1 MYRLPQRNDFTKTI
15 AMPTTNN
22 ESSKS
27 NNVLQKVG
35 LLLEKTKDA
44 LIADLQQEFIGVRT
58 AAQKFEQE
66 QSVANFVP
74 IIDAVFA
81 KVGYDIS
88 HYEELNEVRTVVEK
102 LLAVT
107 DKIADTVTDASE
119 INDDG
124 KIEADEI
131 AQLALDVMPLVQEVV
146 ELVKAVSDIEW
157 KAVAEDLSN
166 SGKKFGEKIINDIF
180 TKDFARK
187 VLDHILMTLLK
198 NAKVVFKDEIE
209 FAKFTIE
216 SGVNKL
222 ETDAADI
229 AEAIMGNLREVNSEI
244 QTSLEKVQHTMQET
258 LNDATALYAQM
269 QEQIKKQLGE
279 DIEDIS
285 ELANEYQ
292 ETYVKIAN
300 GLSIAYSILEFLG
313 IVEEKKI
320 TLKLPDVLREAV
332 GKIQKASNDVA
343 GKIGDAIDTVS
354 NLASDAI
361 STGTTEGKNALK
373 TVSNLA
379 SDAISTVVDT
389 MDDAMKTTR
398 DITGMGVAAAGK
410 IDLQLQSVE
419 RFMNATATDITK
431 DLTSVAKALDGF
443 IAKGS
448 DLKSGVDNVAG
459 KINGAQETALD
470 FRYPITINVISWEK
484 VENLFTNPIDH
495 FKALYPIDS
504 MADVESLM
512 TKIMDILHRINSDIP
527 DFSSLKKLL
536 EDLLRKL
543 QRMVMKKINEL
554 KAKLDLDGIAGD
566 VKKVIK
572 DTIDK
577 IWEWFQPVVTT
588 IRNVIRMLKELALQL
603 KDQMKDVI
611 EEVKDGAILIATDL
625 QNDFNSI
632 KGELESRVNEAVSTV
647 KNGVENVAADA
658 QDKIKQIS
666 DKASAFIKEIESA
679 TDEAVQKTVQDA
691 TNVANAIVN
700 GAENAVDAAVKDLD
714 AKANGLLKMWLK
726 IQKDMP
732 KMPKLNLPKVVR
744 TTLVEPMANCVKDT
758 LKESL
763 EIDLSSVIDF
773 SQQRKELVACVKAL
787 RNDYDRLKSYDLPKL
802 EIGLNEENFTAV
814 LNIDFEKNWST
825 AYQLPDIPKIVQEV
839 VVPDL
844 QVWAFGMVNSVQTL
858 VDPKAWMTRFET
870 LATQLKVEFQN
881 DLSNITGLI
890 SKEGAMRLL
899 DDASAVKKDLKDQ
912 LNITDY
918 INILETSVNDIVLPD
933 PEYYYSSFKQC
944 ILGIITKLTAR
955 IVEEVN
961 KIKEDVESMKNNLES
976 IPVLISEKVNSLL
989 SNLEKAKEGLV
1000 EKLGTSY
1007 DEVKADVLQL
1017 IEDVKATAKAIKN
1030 IAEKIPATI
1039 ANLIDYFKNK
1049 LSSTLGAL
1057 QTNIKNKA
1065 EEILKKIADTFVDKL
1080 EDLAA
1085 EMWNK
1090 LKNEYIIP
1098 MLKGIKRKII
1108 YFVKHVIREKVREL
1122 INAITDL
1129 SDDATSL
1136 DDNTFFYKLH
1146 VAQKK
1151 FADTL
1156 KPVIQK
1162 FVDSNS
1168 EIKQL
1173 LGGNATITNMN
1184 QLPAIIKAVEK
1195 SSKKDIQNVFNDHT
1209 LNIQFDEN
1217 GPDIDVPYDYVI
1229 WVQGTLSATAE
1240 FVQSD
1245 MGLKEII
1252 TLVQA
1257 LYKSVPEEIKQ
1268 QVADVLPSLPS
1279 LPDNGFTDL
1288 LNDVTCSY
1296 DLDNMMANVTL
1307 LDLKKKENKEEE
1319 GKVDSGK
1326 GKDNSADWDA
1336 SLKLQLFIMAGL
1348 YSKDGFV
1355 EKKAEDDNSKK
1366 DKEEDAKDQ
1375 EGSTDS
1381 DDETKEEEDNT
1392 VPAIFFTIMLQGK
1405 VMLSFKLGDKHYI
1418 ALNGTGTVGS
1428 QKLKKAESKENKE
1441 PEDISVGFCL
1451 SKKDSEKGVTSRLHA
1466 FGSTKSL
1473 AAMLSGVFS
1482 RNEDAGPANVIETKY
1497 LDVRVGNYPIGL
1509 YVLYNDAYPT
1519 FNFGGE
1525 DVDVAK
1531 FLGVDGDKNKED
1543 KDSEETKYIVDGFTA
1558 GAYAAVKDFEVVLKL
1573 RENDFFRSFLKD
1585 DISAKFDLAL
1595 AYDYIKGFKMDGGY
1609 TFHIDIDCNNKQI
1622 GPLTLSG
1629 LGIDLGSVK
1638 NEIGSL
1644 QLCVGSSFT
1653 ISLGDSVTMT
1663 FDNLGVG
1670 ASVNLFKKGDNGKLA
1685 LGDFDLDFKFKFPEG
1700 IGIAIDCEVV
1710 KGAALIGYD
1719 DEKKELFGAMELSVL
1734 EKFGVGA
1741 MLIMTFG
1748 DNFSMVAM
1756 LSVRFSP
1763 GIPLGMGFSLTA
1775 IGGMLGLNRMLD
1787 YDAIRESVRNGSL
1800 ASVFFVEDVM
1810 KHIGD
1815 MRKAAEKIFPTK
1827 RDQFFVGLLGQISYE
1842 PVVKCSFGL
1851 MFQAPDPLSIIIVG
1865 DLKVAIEGVDVI
1877 RINVAFSGEID
1888 FNKGLQFDAALYDS
1902 EIVGIR
1908 LEGDMAFRLF
1918 WGGPVKGFLMSVGG
1932 FHPAYKPEEAMHVS
1946 DMRRLAMKLDYDVL
1960 KVGLETYLA
1969 ITSNTFQIGAHLDI
1983 KVGWDKFGIIGY
1995 AGFDALFQFDP
2006 FMFMFDIE
2014 AGMAVM
2020 IGSCRILSVDL
2031 ALSLSGPRPW
2041 HAKGKAKFYI
2051 LLMPID
2057 IDFDITWGEKK
2068 QELPN
2073 KQIEVLPLLQ
2083 EQVENLS
2090 NWSVDEKS
2098 RRDYDVILIQAKA
2111 ETTIEDK
2118 DKKEKNLVLSPN
2130 GTVTFNQSAIPME
2143 MEMQLCN
2150 NAVPTDCNEFV
2161 LDKVILNG
2169 NEYEIINKTKLFDE
2183 TNDNEKLCR
2192 SVGETIQSDFAPAL
2206 YCQMDN
2212 DEKLRSASYVQYASG
2227 FTMSSGNHRTMR
2239 DASATTLGNTES
2251 FVKVGNECMS
2261 LADYLQKTKG
2271 KKPEEPN
2278 KEGQNVAY
2286 AVNSMVA
2293 FGRFV
2298 EVLDSI

>member
-1 MYRLPQRNDFTKTI
+1 MS
-15 AMPTTNN
+15 TTNN
-22 ESSKS
+22 ESGNS

-35 LLLEKTKDA
+35 LLLERTKDA

-58 AAQKFEQE
+58 AALKYEKE
-66 QSVANFVP
+66 SSVANFVP

-102 LLAVT
+102 LLVVT
-107 DKIADTVTDASE
+107 DKIADTVKDASK

-124 KIEADEI
+124 KIEADE
-131 AQLALDVMPLVQEVV
+131 LAKVASDVMPLVKEVV

-166 SGKKFGEKIINDIF
+166 SGKEMGEKIFNEIL

-198 NAKVVFKDEIE
+198 NAKVVFKDEID
-209 FAKFTIE
+209 FVKFTIE
-216 SGVNKL
+216 TGVDKL
-222 ETDAADI
+222 VTDAKEM
-229 AEAIMGNLREVNSEI
+229 AEAIKGSLIEVNSEI
-244 QTSLEKVQHTMQET
+244 QTSLELVQHTMQES
-258 LNDATALYAQM
+258 LNDATALYKQM
-269 QEQIKKQLGE
+269 ENKGLTDIKTLF
-279 DIEDIS
+279 
-285 ELANEYQ
+285 NEYQ
-292 ETYVKIAN
+292 ATYVKIAN

-320 TLKLPDVLREAV
+320 TLKLPDVLQEAV

-398 DITGMGVAAAGK
+398 DIIGMGVAAAGK
-410 IDLQLQSVE
+410 IDLQLQSVTE
-419 RFMNATATDITK
+419 FMNDATTDISTG
-431 DLTSVAKALDGF
+431 LTSVAEALDSF

-459 KINGAQETALD
+459 KINGALETALD

-484 VENLFTNPIDH
+484 VEDLFTNPIDH

-566 VKKVIK
+566 VKKEIK

-577 IWEWFQPVVTT
+577 IWKWFQPVVTT

-611 EEVKDGAILIATDL
+611 EKVKDGAILIATDL

-632 KGELESRVNEAVSTV
+632 KGELEESVNMAASSV
-647 KNGVENVAADA
+647 KENVGNFVSEA
-658 QDKIKQIS
+658 QKKINKIS
-666 DKASAFIKEIESA
+666 GEASTFIKEIESA

-714 AKANGLLKMWLK
+714 AAAQNKANGLLKMWLE

-802 EIGLNEENFTAV
+802 EIGLKEEDFTAV

-870 LATQLKVEFQN
+870 LATQLKAEFQN

-1007 DEVKADVLQL
+1007 DEIKADVLQL

-1065 EEILKKIADTFVDKL
+1065 EEILKKIVDTFVDKL

-1098 MLKGIKRKII
+1098 MLKAIKSKVI

-1129 SDDATSL
+1129 SDKATSPL
-1136 DDNTFFYKLH
+1136 SNNMFFQKLH
-1146 VAQKK
+1146 EAQKA

-1156 KPVIQK
+1156 KPVMQK
-1162 FVDSNS
+1162 LVDSNS

-1307 LDLKKKENKEEE
+1307 LDLKA
-1319 GKVDSGK
+1319 
-1326 GKDNSADWDA
+1326 KDGDDVAWDA

-1375 EGSTDS
+1375 EGSTDT

-1405 VMLSFKLGDKHYI
+1405 VMLTFKLGDKHYI
-1418 ALNGTGTVGS
+1418 TLNGTGTVGS
-1428 QKLKKAESKENKE
+1428 QELKKAESKENKE

-1473 AAMLSGVFS
+1473 AAMLSGEFS

-1509 YVLYNDAYPT
+1509 YVLYNDAYPS
-1519 FNFGGE
+1519 FNFGGG

-1531 FLGVDGDKNKED
+1531 FLGVNGDKKNEEDKNKED
-1543 KDSEETKYIVDGFTA
+1543 KESEETKYIVDGFTA

-1622 GPLTLSG
+1622 GPLTLSE

-1815 MRKAAEKIFPTK
+1815 MRKAAEKIFPAK

-1865 DLKVAIEGVDVI
+1865 DLKVAIEGADVI

-2098 RRDYDVILIQAKA
+2098 CRDYDVILIQAKT

>member
-1 MYRLPQRNDFTKTI
+1 MS
-15 AMPTTNN
+15 TTNN

-35 LLLEKTKDA
+35 LLLEKTRDA

-107 DKIADTVTDASE
+107 DKIADTVKDASK

-124 KIEADEI
+124 KIDADEI
-131 AQLALDVMPLVQEVV
+131 AKVASDVMPLVQEVV

-157 KAVAEDLSN
+157 KAVAEDLSK
-166 SGKKFGEKIINDIF
+166 SGKDMGEKIINDIF

-222 ETDAADI
+222 KTDAADI

-320 TLKLPDVLREAV
+320 TLQLPDGLKEAI

-343 GKIGDAIDTVS
+343 DKIGDAVDTVDTIV
-354 NLASDAI
+354 SDAI
-361 STGTTEGKNALK
+361 SPNA
-373 TVSNLA
+373 SNA
-379 SDAISTVVDT
+379 ISPIVSDAVSTVVDT
-389 MDDAMKTTR
+389 MDEALKTTR
-398 DITGMGVAAAGK
+398 DITGIGVAAAGK
-410 IDLQLQSVE
+410 IGLQLQSIE
-419 RFMNATATDITK
+419 TFMNGATADIESGLNTTVNDITSG
-431 DLTSVAKALDGF
+431 LTSVASALDEF
-443 IAKGS
+443 IGMGS
-448 DLKSGVDNVAG
+448 NLKAGANNVAE
-459 KINGAQETALD
+459 KINGALQTAVD
-470 FRYPITINVISWEK
+470 YRYPITINVISWEK
-484 VENLFTNPIDH
+484 VEDLFTNPIDH

-543 QRMVMKKINEL
+543 QKMVMKKINEL
-554 KAKLDLDGIAGD
+554 KAKLKEVADD
-566 VKKVIK
+566 VKSVIETAIK
-572 DTIDK
+572 N
-577 IWEWFQPVVTT
+577 IWDWFQPVVTT
-588 IRNVIRMLKELALQL
+588 IRNVIRMLKELALEL
-603 KDQMKDVI
+603 KGQMKNI
-611 EEVKDGAILIATDL
+611 LEEVKDGAVLIATDL
-625 QNDFNSI
+625 QNDFNRV
-632 KGELESRVNEAVSTV
+632 KNELEVGVNEAVSTV
-647 KNGVENVAADA
+647 KKEVDDVAAKVADA
-658 QDKIKQIS
+658 ARKKIDAIS
-666 DKASAFIKEIESA
+666 TEAGKFINGIENA
-679 TDEAVQKTVQDA
+679 ADDAVQEA
-691 TNVANAIVN
+691 TKVAEAIVN
-700 GAENAVDAAVKDLD
+700 GAENAVNAAVKDLD
-714 AKANGLLKMWLK
+714 ETAQKKAKDLQAVWLE
-726 IQKDMP
+726 IQEYMP

-763 EIDLSSVIDF
+763 NMDLSSVIDF
-773 SQQRKELVACVKAL
+773 SQQRNELVACVEAL
-787 RNDYDRLKSYDLPKL
+787 RNDYKKFEKINIPSNILKKED
-802 EIGLNEENFTAV
+802 FTAV
-814 LNIDFEKNWST
+814 LNINLNNWKND
-825 AYQLPDIPKIVQEV
+825 YELPDIPQIVKEI

-844 QVWAFGMVNSVQTL
+844 QAWAYGMVNSVQAL
-858 VDPKAWMTRFET
+858 VDPKAWMTRFDT
-870 LATQLKVEFQN
+870 LVTQLRAEFQN
-881 DLSNITGLI
+881 DLSNVTGLI

-899 DDASAVKKDLKDQ
+899 DDASAVKKDLQDQ

-918 INILETSVNDIVLPD
+918 INILETSVNDVVLPD

-955 IVEEVN
+955 IIEETN
-961 KIKEDVESMKNNLES
+961 KIKENVSQIENNLKSIPGQIKNNVDNLLRRLEEAKKT
-976 IPVLISEKVNSLL
+976 LAGELGKSLG
-989 SNLEKAKEGLV
+989 EAKEV
-1000 EKLGTSY
+1000 
-1007 DEVKADVLQL
+1007 VLQFV
-1017 IEDVKATAKAIKN
+1017 EDVKATAKAIKN
-1030 IAEKIPATI
+1030 IVEKIPETI
-1039 ANLIDYFKNK
+1039 DNLVVFIKEKLKDVLVNIQKNAK
-1049 LSSTLGAL
+1049 D
-1057 QTNIKNKA
+1057 
-1065 EEILKKIADTFVDKL
+1065 ILKNIADTFVDKL

-1098 MLKGIKRKII
+1098 MLKAIKRKVI
-1108 YFVKHVIREKVREL
+1108 YFVKHVIREKVSKL

-1129 SDDATSL
+1129 SGEANSL
-1136 DDNTFFYKLH
+1136 LKNNSFFQKLRA
-1146 VAQKK
+1146 AQKS
-1151 FADTL
+1151 
-1156 KPVIQK
+1156 
-1162 FVDSNS
+1162 FVDILNPEIEQLVKSNS

-1173 LGGNATITNMN
+1173 LGDEGVITNMN
-1184 QLPAIIKAVEK
+1184 QLPVIIKAVEK
-1195 SSKKDIQNVFNDHT
+1195 LSLPDLKKIFNEQT
-1209 LNIQFDEN
+1209 INIQFDEN
-1217 GPDIDVPYDYVI
+1217 KPGVKVPDIIVPYYYI
-1229 WVQGTLSATAE
+1229 TWVQGTLSATVE

-1279 LPDNGFTDL
+1279 LPSNGFTDL

-1307 LDLKKKENKEEE
+1307 LDLKA
-1319 GKVDSGK
+1319 
-1326 GKDNSADWDA
+1326 KDDNGGSVAWDT

-1355 EKKAEDDNSKK
+1355 EKKNEDDSEEK
-1366 DKEEDAKDQ
+1366 DKEEGAKDQ
-1375 EGSTDS
+1375 DGSTATDN
-1381 DDETKEEEDNT
+1381 DEAKEEEDNT

-1405 VMLSFKLGDKHYI
+1405 VLLTFKLGDKHYI
-1418 ALNGTGTVGS
+1418 TLNGTGSVGAE
-1428 QKLKKAESKENKE
+1428 KLSNETK
-1441 PEDISVGFCL
+1441 DVSVGFCI
-1451 SKKDSEKGVTSRLHA
+1451 SKKDSEKGITSRFHA

-1473 AAMLSGVFS
+1473 GAMLSGEFS
-1482 RNEDAGPANVIETKY
+1482 RNKEVGPANVIETKY
-1497 LDVRVGNYPIGL
+1497 LDVRIGNYPIGL
-1509 YVLYNDAYPT
+1509 YVLYNEAYPK
-1519 FNFGGE
+1519 FNFGGGE
-1525 DVDVAK
+1525 VNVAK
-1531 FLGVDGDKNKED
+1531 FLGAP
-1543 KDSEETKYIVDGFTA
+1543 ETGRVDGFTA
-1558 GAYAAVKDFEVVLKL
+1558 GAYGAVKDFEVVLKL

-1609 TFHIDIDCNNKQI
+1609 TFHIDIDCNNKKI
-1622 GPLTLSG
+1622 GPMDLSN
-1629 LGIDLGSVK
+1629 ISVDLGCVKGDLGTLQFSVAPTFDIK
-1638 NEIGSL
+1638 
-1644 QLCVGSSFT
+1644 F
-1653 ISLGDSVTMT
+1653 GDCVTMS
-1663 FDNLGVG
+1663 FEKLGLG
-1670 ASVNLFKKGDNGKLA
+1670 ASVNIVKKDDKGKLG
-1685 LGDFDLDFKFKFPEG
+1685 LGDFDFDFKFKFPEG
-1700 IGIAIDCEVV
+1700 IGIAINCDVV
-1710 KGAALIGYD
+1710 NGAALIGYD
-1719 DEKKELFGAMELSVL
+1719 EEKKELFGAMELNVL
-1734 EKFGVGA
+1734 EKFGVSA
-1741 MLIMTFG
+1741 MLMMTFG

-1815 MRKAAEKIFPTK
+1815 MRKAAEKIFPAK

-1865 DLKVAIEGVDVI
+1865 DLKVAIEGADVI

-1908 LEGDMAFRLF
+1908 LEGDMSFRLF
-1918 WGGPVKGFLMSVGG
+1918 WGGPAKGFLMSVGG

-2020 IGSCRILSVDL
+2020 IGSSRLMSIDL
-2031 ALSLSGPRPW
+2031 ALALSGPRPW
-2041 HAKGKAKFYI
+2041 HAKGKAKFYFLFI
-2051 LLMPID
+2051 PINVG
-2057 IDFDITWGEKK
+2057 FDVTWGNK
-2068 QELPN
+2068 QQSLPN
-2073 KQIEVLPLLQ
+2073 KQIEVLKLLE
-2083 EQVENLS
+2083 EQINNLS
-2090 NWSVDEKS
+2090 NWTVDESS
-2098 RRDYDVILIQAKA
+2098 RGDSDVILLN
-2111 ETTIEDK
+2111 
-2118 DKKEKNLVLSPN
+2118 EKTESENKTLVLSPN
-2130 GTVTFNQSAIPME
+2130 GILSFNQSAIPME
-2143 MEMQLCN
+2143 MEMELCD
-2150 NAVPTDCNEFV
+2150 NAVPTDCNQV
-2161 LDKVILNG
+2161 MIDQVIING
-2169 NEYEIINKTKLFDE
+2169 NTYQIINESTGEDKDDTLK
-2183 TNDNEKLCR
+2183 K
-2192 SVGETIQSDFAPAL
+2192 SAIGETIKADFAPAL
-2206 YCQMDN
+2206 YLQMDN
-2212 DEKLRSASYVQYASG
+2212 DKKLESPSYVQYVSG
-2227 FTMSSGNHRTMR
+2227 FTMKNGNDRKIGNPE
-2239 DASATTLGNTES
+2239 SANLGDIEEWIR
-2251 FVKVGNECMS
+2251 GNDKPEWKNDFTS
-2261 LADYLQKTKG
+2261 IGNRVTYQKTDKVSV
-2271 KKPEEPN
+2271 ER
-2278 KEGQNVAY
+2278 Y
-2286 AVNSMVA
+2286 VNI
-2293 FGRFV
+2293 
-2298 EVLDSI
+2298 LDTIQSEI

>member
-1 MYRLPQRNDFTKTI
+1 MWQYRLPQRNDFTKTI

-22 ESSKS
+22 ESSNS
-27 NNVLQKVG
+27 SNVLQKVG
-35 LLLEKTKDA
+35 LLLERTKDA
-44 LIADLQQEFIGVRT
+44 LIADLQQEFIGVRN
-58 AAQKFEQE
+58 AALKYEKE

-107 DKIADTVTDASE
+107 DKIADTVKDASK

-131 AQLALDVMPLVQEVV
+131 AKVASDVMPLVQEVV

-157 KAVAEDLSN
+157 KAVAEDLSK
-166 SGKKFGEKIINDIF
+166 SGKDMGEKIMNDIF

-216 SGVNKL
+216 SGVNLLVKDAEEMAKVIKGSL
-222 ETDAADI
+222 E
-229 AEAIMGNLREVNSEI
+229 EVNDSIKNAGRKAEDEI
-244 QTSLEKVQHTMQET
+244 KTSLELVQHTMQET
-258 LNDATALYAQM
+258 LKDATDLYSQM
-269 QEQIKKQLGE
+269 ENQVKGDIKTIAK
-279 DIEDIS
+279 
-285 ELANEYQ
+285 EYQ
-292 ETYVKIAN
+292 ATYVKIAN

-320 TLKLPDVLREAV
+320 TLQLPDGLKEAI

-343 GKIGDAIDTVS
+343 DKIGDAVDTVDTIV
-354 NLASDAI
+354 SDAI
-361 STGTTEGKNALK
+361 SPNA
-373 TVSNLA
+373 SNA
-379 SDAISTVVDT
+379 ISPIVSDAVSTVVDT

-398 DITGMGVAAAGK
+398 DITGIGVAAAGK
-410 IDLQLQSVE
+410 IGLQLQSIE
-419 RFMNATATDITK
+419 TFMNGATAEIESGLNATANDITSG
-431 DLTSVAKALDGF
+431 LTSVASALDEF
-443 IAKGS
+443 IGMGS
-448 DLKSGVDNVAG
+448 NLKAGANNVAE
-459 KINGAQETALD
+459 KINGALQTAID
-470 FRYPITINVISWEK
+470 YRYPITINVISWEK
-484 VENLFTNPIDH
+484 VEDLFTNPIDH

-554 KAKLDLDGIAGD
+554 KAKINEVGEE
-566 VKKVIK
+566 VKGKIK
-572 DTIDK
+572 ETIQK
-577 IWEWFQPVVTT
+577 IWDWFQPVVTT
-588 IRNVIRMLKELALQL
+588 IRNVIRMLKELALEL
-603 KDQMKDVI
+603 KGQMKNI
-611 EEVKDGAILIATDL
+611 LEEVKDGAVLIATDL
-625 QNDFNSI
+625 QNDFNRV
-632 KGELESRVNEAVSTV
+632 KKELEAGVNEAVSTV
-647 KNGVENVAADA
+647 REGVDDVAAKVA
-658 QDKIKQIS
+658 EAARKKINAIS
-666 DKASAFIKEIESA
+666 TEAGKFINGIENA
-679 TDEAVQKTVQDA
+679 ADDAVQEA
-691 TNVANAIVN
+691 TKVAEAIVN
-700 GAENAVDAAVKDLD
+700 GAENAVNAAVKDLD
-714 AKANGLLKMWLK
+714 ETAQKKAKGLQAVWLE
-726 IQKDMP
+726 IQEDMP

-773 SQQRKELVACVKAL
+773 SQQRNELVACVEAL
-787 RNDYDRLKSYDLPKL
+787 RNDYKKFEKINIPSNILKKED
-802 EIGLNEENFTAV
+802 FTAV
-814 LNIDFEKNWST
+814 LNIKLNDWKND
-825 AYQLPDIPKIVQEV
+825 YELPDIPQIVKEI

-844 QVWAFGMVNSVQTL
+844 QAWAYGMVNSVQAL
-858 VDPKAWMTRFET
+858 VDPKAWMKRFDT
-870 LATQLKVEFQN
+870 LVTQLRAEFQN
-881 DLSNITGLI
+881 DLSNVTGLI

-899 DDASAVKKDLKDQ
+899 DDASAVKKDLQDQ

-918 INILETSVNDIVLPD
+918 INILETSVNDVVLPD

-955 IVEEVN
+955 IIEETN
-961 KIKEDVESMKNNLES
+961 KIKKNVAQIKNNLKS
-976 IPVLISEKVNSLL
+976 IPDQIKNNVDNLLRRLEEAKKTLAGELGKSLG
-989 SNLEKAKEGLV
+989 EAKEV
-1000 EKLGTSY
+1000 
-1007 DEVKADVLQL
+1007 VLQF

-1030 IAEKIPATI
+1030 IVEKIPETI
-1039 ANLIDYFKNK
+1039 DNLVVFIKEKLKDVLVNIQKNAK
-1049 LSSTLGAL
+1049 D
-1057 QTNIKNKA
+1057 
-1065 EEILKKIADTFVDKL
+1065 ILKNIADTFVDKL

-1098 MLKGIKRKII
+1098 MLKAIKRKVI
-1108 YFVKHVIREKVREL
+1108 YFVKHVIREKISKF

-1129 SDDATSL
+1129 SVEENSL
-1136 DDNTFFYKLH
+1136 LDNSIFFQKLH
-1146 VAQKK
+1146 TAQVKLAK
-1151 FADTL
+1151 SL
-1156 KPVIQK
+1156 NPVIEQLVK
-1162 FVDSNS
+1162 SNS

-1173 LGGNATITNMN
+1173 LGDKKAITNIN

-1195 SSKKDIQNVFNDHT
+1195 SSKTDLQDIFKT
-1209 LNIQFDEN
+1209 LTINIQFDEN
-1217 GPDIDVPYDYVI
+1217 KPDIKEPDIIVPYYYI
-1229 WVQGTLSATAE
+1229 TWVQGTLSATVE

-1279 LPDNGFTDL
+1279 LPSNGFTDL

-1307 LDLKKKENKEEE
+1307 LDLKVADNNDE
-1319 GKVDSGK
+1319 GSV
-1326 GKDNSADWDA
+1326 AWDT

-1355 EKKAEDDNSKK
+1355 EKKDEDDNSKK
-1366 DKEEDAKDQ
+1366 DKEEGAKDQ
-1375 EGSTDS
+1375 DGSTDT

-1392 VPAIFFTIMLQGK
+1392 VPAIFFTIMLQGE

-1418 ALNGTGTVGS
+1418 EFNGTGCVGS
-1428 QKLKKAESKENKE
+1428 QTLEKTKGKEGEDPK
-1441 PEDISVGFCL
+1441 DISVGFCL
-1451 SKKDSEKGVTSRLHA
+1451 SKKDTEKGVTSRLHA

-1473 AAMLSGVFS
+1473 AAMLSGEFS
-1482 RNEDAGPANVIETKY
+1482 RNKEVGPANVIETKY
-1497 LDVRVGNYPIGL
+1497 LDVRIGNYPIGL
-1509 YVLYNDAYPT
+1509 YVLYNEQYPS

-1525 DVDVAK
+1525 TVEVAT
-1531 FLGVDGDKNKED
+1531 FLGADKK
-1543 KDSEETKYIVDGFTA
+1543 VDGFTA
-1558 GAYAAVKDFEVVLKL
+1558 GAYGAVKDFEVVLKL

-1609 TFHIDIDCNNKQI
+1609 TFHIDIDCNNKEI

-1629 LGIDLGSVK
+1629 LGVDLGSVK

-1653 ISLGDSVTMT
+1653 VSLGDSVTMT

-1670 ASVNLFKKGDNGKLA
+1670 AFINIFKKDDNGKLA

-1710 KGAALIGYD
+1710 KGSALIGYD

-1815 MRKAAEKIFPTK
+1815 MRKAAEKIFPAK

-1865 DLKVAIEGVDVI
+1865 DLKVAIEGADVI

-1918 WGGPVKGFLMSVGG
+1918 CGGPVKGFLMSVGG

-2020 IGSCRILSVDL
+2020 IGSSRLMSIDL
-2031 ALSLSGPRPW
+2031 ALALSGPRPW
-2041 HAKGKAKFYI
+2041 HAKGKAKFYFLFI
-2051 LLMPID
+2051 PINVG
-2057 IDFDITWGEKK
+2057 FDVTWGNK
-2068 QELPN
+2068 QQSLPN
-2073 KQIEVLPLLQ
+2073 KQIEVLKLLE
-2083 EQVENLS
+2083 EQINNLS
-2090 NWSVDEKS
+2090 NWSVDENS
-2098 RRDYDVILIQAKA
+2098 RRDSDVILLN
-2111 ETTIEDK
+2111 EEK
-2118 DKKEKNLVLSPN
+2118 DGKEKKLVLSPN
-2130 GTVTFNQSAIPME
+2130 GVLTFSQSAIPLE
-2143 MEMQLCN
+2143 MKMQLCD
-2150 NAVPTDCNEFV
+2150 NAVPTDCNEV
-2161 LDKVILNG
+2161 MIDKVVING
-2169 NEYEIINKTKLFDE
+2169 NTYEIINKSTDE
-2183 TNDNEKLCR
+2183 AKDTTLTQCAI
-2192 SVGETIQSDFAPAL
+2192 GETINADFAPAL
-2206 YCQMDN
+2206 YLQMDN
-2212 DEKLRSASYVQYASG
+2212 DEKLNSPSYVQYASG
-2227 FTMSSGNHRTMR
+2227 FTMKNGNDRMVGGSKTHDLGKIEQFIRGVEKSDRTFAGTSTGGR
-2239 DASATTLGNTES
+2239 
-2251 FVKVGNECMS
+2251 
-2261 LADYLQKTKG
+2261 
-2271 KKPEEPN
+2271 
-2278 KEGQNVAY
+2278 VAY
-2286 AVNSMVA
+2286 PKTDMVSVERYVNI
-2293 FGRFV
+2293 
-2298 EVLDSI
+2298 LDTIQSEK

>member
-1 MYRLPQRNDFTKTI
+1 MWQYRLPQRNDFTKTI

-22 ESSKS
+22 ESSNS
-27 NNVLQKVG
+27 SNVLQKVG
-35 LLLEKTKDA
+35 LLLERTKDA
-44 LIADLQQEFIGVRT
+44 LIADLQQEFIGVRN
-58 AAQKFEQE
+58 AALKYEKE

-107 DKIADTVTDASE
+107 DKIADTVKDASK

-131 AQLALDVMPLVQEVV
+131 AKVASDVMPLVQEVV

-157 KAVAEDLSN
+157 KAVAEDLSK
-166 SGKKFGEKIINDIF
+166 SGKDMGEKIMNDIF

-320 TLKLPDVLREAV
+320 TLQLPDGLKEAI

-343 GKIGDAIDTVS
+343 DKIGDAVDTVDTIV
-354 NLASDAI
+354 SDAI
-361 STGTTEGKNALK
+361 SPNA
-373 TVSNLA
+373 SNA
-379 SDAISTVVDT
+379 ISPIVSDAVSTVVDT
-389 MDDAMKTTR
+389 MDDALKTTR
-398 DITGMGVAAAGK
+398 DITGIGVAAAGK
-410 IDLQLQSVE
+410 IGLQLQSIE
-419 RFMNATATDITK
+419 TFMNGATAEIESGLNATANDITSG
-431 DLTSVAKALDGF
+431 LTSVASALDEF
-443 IAKGS
+443 IGMGS
-448 DLKSGVDNVAG
+448 NLKAGANNVAE
-459 KINGAQETALD
+459 KINGALQTAID
-470 FRYPITINVISWEK
+470 YRYPITINVISWEK
-484 VENLFTNPIDH
+484 VEDLFTNPIDH

-554 KAKLDLDGIAGD
+554 KAKLKEAAND
-566 VKKVIK
+566 VKSAIETAIK
-572 DTIDK
+572 N
-577 IWEWFQPVVTT
+577 IWDWFQPVVTT
-588 IRNVIRMLKELALQL
+588 IRNVIRMLKELAHEL
-603 KDQMKDVI
+603 KGQMKNI
-611 EEVKDGAILIATDL
+611 LEEVKDGAVLIATDL
-625 QNDFNSI
+625 QNDFNRV
-632 KGELESRVNEAVSTV
+632 KNELESGVEDAVSTV
-647 KNGVENVAADA
+647 KKGVDDVAAEVA
-658 QDKIKQIS
+658 EAARKKINAIS
-666 DKASAFIKEIESA
+666 TEAGKFINGIENA
-679 TDEAVQKTVQDA
+679 ADDAVQEA
-691 TNVANAIVN
+691 TKVAEAIVN
-700 GAENAVDAAVKDLD
+700 GAENAVNAAVKDLD
-714 AKANGLLKMWLK
+714 ETAQKKAKGLQAVWLE
-726 IQKDMP
+726 IQEDMP

-763 EIDLSSVIDF
+763 NMDLSSVIDF
-773 SQQRKELVACVKAL
+773 SQQRNELVACVEAL
-787 RNDYDRLKSYDLPKL
+787 RNDYKKFEKINIPSNILKKED
-802 EIGLNEENFTAV
+802 FTAV
-814 LNIDFEKNWST
+814 LNINLNNWKND
-825 AYQLPDIPKIVQEV
+825 YELPDIPQIVKEI

-844 QVWAFGMVNSVQTL
+844 QAWAYGMVNSVQAL
-858 VDPKAWMTRFET
+858 VDPKAWMKRFDT
-870 LATQLKVEFQN
+870 LVTQLRAEFQN
-881 DLSNITGLI
+881 DLSNVTGLI

-899 DDASAVKKDLKDQ
+899 DDASAVKKDLQDQ

-918 INILETSVNDIVLPD
+918 INILETSVNDVVLPD

-955 IVEEVN
+955 IIEETN
-961 KIKEDVESMKNNLES
+961 KIKENVSQIENNLKSIPGQIKNNVDNLLRRLEEAKKT
-976 IPVLISEKVNSLL
+976 LAGELGKSLG
-989 SNLEKAKEGLV
+989 EAKEV
-1000 EKLGTSY
+1000 
-1007 DEVKADVLQL
+1007 VLQFV
-1017 IEDVKATAKAIKN
+1017 EDVKATAKAIKN
-1030 IAEKIPATI
+1030 IVEKIPETI
-1039 ANLIDYFKNK
+1039 DNLVVFIKEKLKDVLVNIQKNAK
-1049 LSSTLGAL
+1049 D
-1057 QTNIKNKA
+1057 
-1065 EEILKKIADTFVDKL
+1065 ILKNIADTFVDKL

-1098 MLKGIKRKII
+1098 MLKAVKRKII

-1129 SDDATSL
+1129 SDKATSPL
-1136 DDNTFFYKLH
+1136 SNNMFFQKLH
-1146 VAQKK
+1146 EAQKA

-1156 KPVIQK
+1156 KPVMQK
-1162 FVDSNS
+1162 LVDSNS

-1195 SSKKDIQNVFNDHT
+1195 SSKKDIHNVFNDHT

-1326 GKDNSADWDA
+1326 GNDNSADWDA

-1375 EGSTDS
+1375 EGSTDT

-1405 VMLSFKLGDKHYI
+1405 VMLTFKLGDKHYI
-1418 ALNGTGTVGS
+1418 TLNGTGTVGS
-1428 QKLKKAESKENKE
+1428 QELKKAESKENKE

-1473 AAMLSGVFS
+1473 AAMLSVEFS

-1509 YVLYNDAYPT
+1509 YVLYNDAYPS
-1519 FNFGGE
+1519 FNFGGG

-1531 FLGVDGDKNKED
+1531 FLGVNGDKKNEEDKNKED
-1543 KDSEETKYIVDGFTA
+1543 KNKEDKESEETKYIVDGFTA

-1609 TFHIDIDCNNKQI
+1609 TFHIDIDCNNKKI
-1622 GPLTLSG
+1622 GP
-1629 LGIDLGSVK
+1629 IDLSNISVDLGCVK
-1638 NEIGSL
+1638 GDLGTL
-1644 QLCVGSSFT
+1644 QFSVAPTFD
-1653 ISLGDSVTMT
+1653 IKFGDCVTMS
-1663 FDNLGVG
+1663 FEKLGLG
-1670 ASVNLFKKGDNGKLA
+1670 ASVNIAKKDDKGKLG
-1685 LGDFDLDFKFKFPEG
+1685 LGDFDFDFKFKFPEG
-1700 IGIAIDCEVV
+1700 IGIAINCDVV
-1710 KGAALIGYD
+1710 NGAALIGYD
-1719 DEKKELFGAMELSVL
+1719 EEKKELFGAMELNVL
-1734 EKFGVGA
+1734 EKFGVSA
-1741 MLIMTFG
+1741 MLMMTFG

-1815 MRKAAEKIFPTK
+1815 MRKAAEKIFPAK

-1865 DLKVAIEGVDVI
+1865 DLKVAIEGADVI

-1918 WGGPVKGFLMSVGG
+1918 WGGSAKGFLMSVGG

-2020 IGSCRILSVDL
+2020 IGSSRLMSIDL
-2031 ALSLSGPRPW
+2031 ALALSGPRPW
-2041 HAKGKAKFYI
+2041 HAKGKAKFYFLFI
-2051 LLMPID
+2051 PINVG
-2057 IDFDITWGEKK
+2057 FDVTWGNK
-2068 QELPN
+2068 QQSLPN
-2073 KQIEVLPLLQ
+2073 KQIEVLKLLE
-2083 EQVENLS
+2083 EQINNLS
-2090 NWSVDEKS
+2090 NWTVDESS
-2098 RRDYDVILIQAKA
+2098 RGDSDVILLN
-2111 ETTIEDK
+2111 
-2118 DKKEKNLVLSPN
+2118 EKTESENKTLVLSPN
-2130 GTVTFNQSAIPME
+2130 GILSFNQSAIPME
-2143 MEMQLCN
+2143 MEMELCD
-2150 NAVPTDCNEFV
+2150 NAVPTDCNQV
-2161 LDKVILNG
+2161 MIDQVIING
-2169 NEYEIINKTKLFDE
+2169 NTYQIINESTGEDKDDTLK
-2183 TNDNEKLCR
+2183 K
-2192 SVGETIQSDFAPAL
+2192 SAIGETIKDDFAPAL
-2206 YCQMDN
+2206 YLQMDN
-2212 DEKLRSASYVQYASG
+2212 DKKLESPSYVQYVSG
-2227 FTMSSGNHRTMR
+2227 FTMKNGNDRKIGNPE
-2239 DASATTLGNTES
+2239 SANLGDIEEWIR
-2251 FVKVGNECMS
+2251 GNDKPEWKNDFTS
-2261 LADYLQKTKG
+2261 IGNRVTYQKTDKVSV
-2271 KKPEEPN
+2271 ER
-2278 KEGQNVAY
+2278 Y
-2286 AVNSMVA
+2286 VNI
-2293 FGRFV
+2293 
-2298 EVLDSI
+2298 LDTIQSEI

>member
-1 MYRLPQRNDFTKTI
+1 MWQYRLPQRNDFTKTI

-22 ESSKS
+22 ESSNS
-27 NNVLQKVG
+27 SNVLQKVG
-35 LLLEKTKDA
+35 LLLERTKDA
-44 LIADLQQEFIGVRT
+44 LIADLQQEFIGVRN
-58 AAQKFEQE
+58 AALKYEKE

-88 HYEELNEVRTVVEK
+88 HYEELNEVRTVVER
-102 LLAVT
+102 LLTVT
-107 DKIADTVTDASE
+107 DKIADTVKDASK

-131 AQLALDVMPLVQEVV
+131 AKVASDVMPLVQEVV

-157 KAVAEDLSN
+157 KAVAEDLSK
-166 SGKKFGEKIINDIF
+166 SGKDMGEKIMNDIF

-216 SGVNKL
+216 SGINQLV
-222 ETDAADI
+222 TDADKM
-229 AEAIMGNLREVNSEI
+229 AEAIKRGVLNEVTEDVNI
-244 QTSLEKVQHTMQET
+244 IKHTMQET
-258 LNDATALYAQM
+258 LADATSLY
-269 QEQIKKQLGE
+269 EQIRQQVGE
-279 DIEDIS
+279 DIKDWQA
-285 ELANEYQ
+285 LANEYQ
-292 ETYVKIAN
+292 ATYVKIAN

-343 GKIGDAIDTVS
+343 SKIGDAIDTVS

-459 KINGAQETALD
+459 KINGALETAID
-470 FRYPITINVISWEK
+470 YRYPITINVISWEK
-484 VENLFTNPIDH
+484 VEDLFTNPIDH

-554 KAKLDLDGIAGD
+554 KAKLDLDGIARD

-714 AKANGLLKMWLK
+714 AKANGLLKMWLE

-870 LATQLKVEFQN
+870 LATQLKAEFQN

-955 IVEEVN
+955 IVDKVN
-961 KIKEDVESMKNNLES
+961 EIKTSVANMKNNLES
-976 IPVLISEKVNSLL
+976 IPGQIITNVNSLL
-989 SNLEKAKEGLV
+989 SNLEEAKKGLV
-1000 EKLGTSY
+1000 KELSINY
-1007 DEVKADVLQL
+1007 DEVKAYVLQL

-1146 VAQKK
+1146 EAQKA

-1156 KPVIQK
+1156 KPVMQK
-1162 FVDSNS
+1162 LVDSNS

-1184 QLPAIIKAVEK
+1184 QLPAIINAVEK
-1195 SSKKDIQNVFNDHT
+1195 SSKKDIQNVFKNLT

-1217 GPDIDVPYDYVI
+1217 GSDIDVPYYYVT

-1366 DKEEDAKDQ
+1366 DKEEDAKNQ
-1375 EGSTDS
+1375 EGSTDT

-1418 ALNGTGTVGS
+1418 TLNGTGTVGS
-1428 QKLKKAESKENKE
+1428 QTLKKAESKENKE

-1482 RNEDAGPANVIETKY
+1482 RNENTGPANIIETKY

-1509 YVLYNDAYPT
+1509 YVLYNDAYPK
-1519 FNFGGE
+1519 FKFGGE

-1531 FLGVDGDKNKED
+1531 FLGVDGDKKNEEDKNKEDKNKED
-1543 KDSEETKYIVDGFTA
+1543 KDSEENKYIVDGFTA

-1670 ASVNLFKKGDNGKLA
+1670 AFINLFKKDDNGKLA

-1710 KGAALIGYD
+1710 KGSALIGYD

-1815 MRKAAEKIFPTK
+1815 MRKAAEKIFPAK

-1851 MFQAPDPLSIIIVG
+1851 MFQAPAPLSIIIVG
-1865 DLKVAIEGVDVI
+1865 DLKVAIEGADVI

-2020 IGSCRILSVDL
+2020 IGSSRLMSIDL
-2031 ALSLSGPRPW
+2031 ALALSGPRPW
-2041 HAKGKAKFYI
+2041 HAKGKAKFYFLFI
-2051 LLMPID
+2051 PINVG
-2057 IDFDITWGEKK
+2057 FDVTWGNK
-2068 QELPN
+2068 QQSLPN
-2073 KQIEVLPLLQ
+2073 KQIEVLKLLE
-2083 EQVENLS
+2083 EQINNLS
-2090 NWSVDEKS
+2090 NWSVDENS
-2098 RRDYDVILIQAKA
+2098 RRDSDVILLN
-2111 ETTIEDK
+2111 EEK
-2118 DKKEKNLVLSPN
+2118 DGKEKKLVLSPN
-2130 GTVTFNQSAIPME
+2130 GVLTFSQSAIPLE
-2143 MEMQLCN
+2143 MKMQLCD
-2150 NAVPTDCNEFV
+2150 NAVPTDCNEV
-2161 LDKVILNG
+2161 MIDKVVING
-2169 NEYEIINKTKLFDE
+2169 NTYEIINKSTDE
-2183 TNDNEKLCR
+2183 AKDTTLTQCAI
-2192 SVGETIQSDFAPAL
+2192 GETINADFAPAL
-2206 YCQMDN
+2206 YLQMDN
-2212 DEKLRSASYVQYASG
+2212 DEKLKSPSYVQYASG
-2227 FTMSSGNHRTMR
+2227 FTMKNGNDRMVGGSKTHDLGKIEQFIRGVEKSDRTFAGTSTGGR
-2239 DASATTLGNTES
+2239 
-2251 FVKVGNECMS
+2251 
-2261 LADYLQKTKG
+2261 
-2271 KKPEEPN
+2271 
-2278 KEGQNVAY
+2278 VAY
-2286 AVNSMVA
+2286 PKTDMVSVERYVNI
-2293 FGRFV
+2293 
-2298 EVLDSI
+2298 LDTIQSEK

>member
-22 ESSKS
+22 ESSNS
-27 NNVLQKVG
+27 SNVLQKVG
-35 LLLEKTKDA
+35 LLLERTKDA

-66 QSVANFVP
+66 QSAANFVP

-107 DKIADTVTDASE
+107 DKIADTVKDASK
-119 INDDG
+119 ISDDG

-131 AQLALDVMPLVQEVV
+131 AKVASDVMPLVQEVV

-157 KAVAEDLSN
+157 KAVAEDLSK
-166 SGKKFGEKIINDIF
+166 SGKDMGEKIMNDIF

-198 NAKVVFKDEIE
+198 NAKVVFKDEID
-209 FAKFTIE
+209 FVKFTIE
-216 SGVNKL
+216 TGVNQL
-222 ETDAADI
+222 LTDAKDM
-229 AEAIMGNLREVNSEI
+229 AEAIQKDVLNEVKTDISMI
-244 QTSLEKVQHTMQET
+244 QHTMQET
-258 LNDATALYAQM
+258 LYDATALYERMKSQVGDNV
-269 QEQIKKQLGE
+269 QKV
-279 DIEDIS
+279 
-285 ELANEYQ
+285 ANEYQ
-292 ETYVKIAN
+292 ATYVKIAN

-459 KINGAQETALD
+459 KINGALETALD

-484 VENLFTNPIDH
+484 VEDLFTNPIDH

-543 QRMVMKKINEL
+543 QRMVMKNINEL

-603 KDQMKDVI
+603 KDQMKNVI

-632 KGELESRVNEAVSTV
+632 KGELESRVNEDVSTV

-679 TDEAVQKTVQDA
+679 TDEAVQKTVQDV

-714 AKANGLLKMWLK
+714 AAAQNKANSLLKMWLE

-802 EIGLNEENFTAV
+802 EIGLKEEDFTAV

-870 LATQLKVEFQN
+870 LATQLKAEFQN

-955 IVEEVN
+955 IVEEVK

-1007 DEVKADVLQL
+1007 DEVKEAVLQL

-1065 EEILKKIADTFVDKL
+1065 EEILKKIVDTFVDKL

-1098 MLKGIKRKII
+1098 MLKAIKSKVI

-1129 SDDATSL
+1129 SDKATSPL
-1136 DDNTFFYKLH
+1136 SNNMFFQKLH
-1146 VAQKK
+1146 EAQKA

-1156 KPVIQK
+1156 KPVMQK
-1162 FVDSNS
+1162 LVDSNS

-1195 SSKKDIQNVFNDHT
+1195 SSKKDIQNVFKNLT

-1307 LDLKKKENKEEE
+1307 LDLKVADNNDE
-1319 GKVDSGK
+1319 GSV
-1326 GKDNSADWDA
+1326 AWDT

-1482 RNEDAGPANVIETKY
+1482 RNEDAGPVNVIETKY

-1509 YVLYNDAYPT
+1509 YVLYNDAYPS
-1519 FNFGGE
+1519 FNFGGG

-1531 FLGVDGDKNKED
+1531 FLGAP
-1543 KDSEETKYIVDGFTA
+1543 ETGRVDGFTA
-1558 GAYAAVKDFEVVLKL
+1558 GAYGAVKDFEVVLKL

-1609 TFHIDIDCNNKQI
+1609 TFHIDIDCNNKKI
-1622 GPLTLSG
+1622 GP
-1629 LGIDLGSVK
+1629 IDLSNISVDLGCVK
-1638 NEIGSL
+1638 GDLGTL
-1644 QLCVGSSFT
+1644 QFSVAPTFD
-1653 ISLGDSVTMT
+1653 IKFGDCVTMS
-1663 FDNLGVG
+1663 FEKLGLG
-1670 ASVNLFKKGDNGKLA
+1670 ASVNIVKKDDKGKLG
-1685 LGDFDLDFKFKFPEG
+1685 LGDFDFDFKFKFPEG
-1700 IGIAIDCEVV
+1700 IGIAINCDVV
-1710 KGAALIGYD
+1710 NGAALIGYD
-1719 DEKKELFGAMELSVL
+1719 EEKKELFGAMELNVL
-1734 EKFGVGA
+1734 EKFGVSA
-1741 MLIMTFG
+1741 MLMMTFG

-1815 MRKAAEKIFPTK
+1815 MRKAAEKIFPAK

-1865 DLKVAIEGVDVI
+1865 DLKVAIEGADVI

-1888 FNKGLQFDAALYDS
+1888 FKKGLQFDAALYDS

-1918 WGGPVKGFLMSVGG
+1918 WGGPAKGFLMSVGG

-2020 IGSCRILSVDL
+2020 IGSSRLMSIDL
-2031 ALSLSGPRPW
+2031 ALALSGPRPW
-2041 HAKGKAKFYI
+2041 HAKGKAKFYFLFI
-2051 LLMPID
+2051 PINVG
-2057 IDFDITWGEKK
+2057 FDVTWGNK
-2068 QELPN
+2068 QQSLPN
-2073 KQIEVLPLLQ
+2073 KQIEVLKLLE
-2083 EQVENLS
+2083 EQINNLS
-2090 NWSVDEKS
+2090 NWSVDENS
-2098 RRDYDVILIQAKA
+2098 RRDSDVILLN
-2111 ETTIEDK
+2111 EEK
-2118 DKKEKNLVLSPN
+2118 DGKQKKLVLSPN
-2130 GTVTFNQSAIPME
+2130 GVLTFSQSAIPLE
-2143 MEMQLCN
+2143 MKMQLCD
-2150 NAVPTDCNEFV
+2150 NAVPTDCNEV
-2161 LDKVILNG
+2161 MIDKVVING
-2169 NEYEIINKTKLFDE
+2169 NTYEIINKSTDE
-2183 TNDNEKLCR
+2183 AKDTTLTQCAI
-2192 SVGETIQSDFAPAL
+2192 GETINADFAPAL
-2206 YCQMDN
+2206 YLQMDN
-2212 DEKLRSASYVQYASG
+2212 DEKLKSPSYVQYVSG
-2227 FTMSSGNHRTMR
+2227 FTMKNGNDRKIGNPE
-2239 DASATTLGNTES
+2239 SANLGDIEEWIR
-2251 FVKVGNECMS
+2251 GNDKPEWKNDFTS
-2261 LADYLQKTKG
+2261 IGNRVTYQKTDKVSV
-2271 KKPEEPN
+2271 ER
-2278 KEGQNVAY
+2278 Y
-2286 AVNSMVA
+2286 VNI
-2293 FGRFV
+2293 
-2298 EVLDSI
+2298 LDTIQSEI

>member
-1 MYRLPQRNDFTKTI
+1 MWQYRLPQRNDFTKTI

-22 ESSKS
+22 ESSNS
-27 NNVLQKVG
+27 SNVLQKVG
-35 LLLEKTKDA
+35 LLLERTKDA
-44 LIADLQQEFIGVRT
+44 LIADLQQEFIGVRN
-58 AAQKFEQE
+58 AALKYEKE

-107 DKIADTVTDASE
+107 DKIADTVKDASK
-119 INDDG
+119 ISDDG

-131 AQLALDVMPLVQEVV
+131 AKVASDVMPLVQEVV

-157 KAVAEDLSN
+157 KAVAEDLSK
-166 SGKKFGEKIINDIF
+166 SGKDMGEKIMNDIF

-216 SGVNKL
+216 SGVNLLVKDAEEMAKVIKGSL
-222 ETDAADI
+222 E
-229 AEAIMGNLREVNSEI
+229 EVNDSIKKAGRKAEDEI
-244 QTSLEKVQHTMQET
+244 KTSLELVQHTMQET
-258 LNDATALYAQM
+258 LKDATDLYSQM
-269 QEQIKKQLGE
+269 ENQVKGDIKTIAK
-279 DIEDIS
+279 
-285 ELANEYQ
+285 EYQ
-292 ETYVKIAN
+292 ATYVKIAN

-320 TLKLPDVLREAV
+320 TLQLPDVLKEAI

-343 GKIGDAIDTVS
+343 DKIGDAVDTVDTIV
-354 NLASDAI
+354 SDAI
-361 STGTTEGKNALK
+361 SPNA
-373 TVSNLA
+373 SNA
-379 SDAISTVVDT
+379 ISPIVSDAVSTVVDT
-389 MDDAMKTTR
+389 MDDALKTTR
-398 DITGMGVAAAGK
+398 DITGIGVAAAGK
-410 IDLQLQSVE
+410 IGLQLQSIE
-419 RFMNATATDITK
+419 TFMNGATAEIESGLNATANDITSG
-431 DLTSVAKALDGF
+431 LTSVASALDEF
-443 IAKGS
+443 IGMGS
-448 DLKSGVDNVAG
+448 NLKAGANNVAE
-459 KINGAQETALD
+459 KINGALQTAID
-470 FRYPITINVISWEK
+470 YRYPITINVISWEK
-484 VENLFTNPIDH
+484 VEDLFTNPIDH

-554 KAKLDLDGIAGD
+554 KAKLKEVADD
-566 VKKVIK
+566 VKSAIETAIK
-572 DTIDK
+572 N
-577 IWEWFQPVVTT
+577 IWDWFQPVVTT

-603 KDQMKDVI
+603 KDRMKEI
-611 EEVKDGAILIATDL
+611 LEEVKDGAVLIATDL
-625 QNDFNSI
+625 QNDFNRV
-632 KGELESRVNEAVSTV
+632 KNELESGVEDAVSTV
-647 KNGVENVAADA
+647 KEGVDDVAAEVA
-658 QDKIKQIS
+658 EAARKKINAIS
-666 DKASAFIKEIESA
+666 TEAGKFINGIENA
-679 TDEAVQKTVQDA
+679 ADDAVQEA
-691 TNVANAIVN
+691 TKVAEAIVN
-700 GAENAVDAAVKDLD
+700 GAENAVNAAVKDLD
-714 AKANGLLKMWLK
+714 ETAQKKAKDLQAVWQE
-726 IQKDMP
+726 IQEDMP
-732 KMPKLNLPKVVR
+732 KMPKLNLPKIVR

-763 EIDLSSVIDF
+763 NMDLSSVIDF
-773 SQQRKELVACVKAL
+773 SQQRNELVACVEAL
-787 RNDYDRLKSYDLPKL
+787 RNDYKKFEKINIPSNILKKED
-802 EIGLNEENFTAV
+802 FTAV
-814 LNIDFEKNWST
+814 LNINLNNWKND
-825 AYQLPDIPKIVQEV
+825 YELPDIPQIVKEI

-844 QVWAFGMVNSVQTL
+844 QAWAYGMVNSVQAL
-858 VDPKAWMTRFET
+858 VDPKAWMKRFDT
-870 LATQLKVEFQN
+870 LVTQLRAEFQN
-881 DLSNITGLI
+881 DLSNVTGLI

-899 DDASAVKKDLKDQ
+899 DDASAVKKDLQDQ

-918 INILETSVNDIVLPD
+918 INILETSVNDVVLPD

-955 IVEEVN
+955 IIEETN
-961 KIKEDVESMKNNLES
+961 KIKENVSQIENNLKSIPGQIKNNVDNLLRRLEEAKKT
-976 IPVLISEKVNSLL
+976 LAGELGKSLG
-989 SNLEKAKEGLV
+989 EAKEV
-1000 EKLGTSY
+1000 
-1007 DEVKADVLQL
+1007 VLQFV
-1017 IEDVKATAKAIKN
+1017 EDVKATAKAIKN
-1030 IAEKIPATI
+1030 IVEKIPETI
-1039 ANLIDYFKNK
+1039 DNLVVFIKEKLKDVLVNIQKNAK
-1049 LSSTLGAL
+1049 D
-1057 QTNIKNKA
+1057 
-1065 EEILKKIADTFVDKL
+1065 ILKNIADTFVDKL

-1098 MLKGIKRKII
+1098 MLKAIKRKVI
-1108 YFVKHVIREKVREL
+1108 YFVKHVIREKVSKL

-1129 SDDATSL
+1129 SGEANSL
-1136 DDNTFFYKLH
+1136 LKNNSFFQKLRA
-1146 VAQKK
+1146 AQKS
-1151 FADTL
+1151 
-1156 KPVIQK
+1156 
-1162 FVDSNS
+1162 FVDILNPEIEQLVKSNS

-1173 LGGNATITNMN
+1173 LGDEGVITNMN
-1184 QLPAIIKAVEK
+1184 QLPVIIKAVEK
-1195 SSKKDIQNVFNDHT
+1195 LSLPDLKKIFNEQT
-1209 LNIQFDEN
+1209 INIQFDEN
-1217 GPDIDVPYDYVI
+1217 KPGVKVPDIIVPYYYI
-1229 WVQGTLSATAE
+1229 TWVQGTLSATVE

-1279 LPDNGFTDL
+1279 LPSNGFTDL

-1307 LDLKKKENKEEE
+1307 LDLKA
-1319 GKVDSGK
+1319 
-1326 GKDNSADWDA
+1326 KDDNGGSVAWDT

-1355 EKKAEDDNSKK
+1355 EKKNEDDSEEK
-1366 DKEEDAKDQ
+1366 DKEEGAKDQ
-1375 EGSTDS
+1375 DGSTATDN
-1381 DDETKEEEDNT
+1381 DEAKEEEDNT

-1405 VMLSFKLGDKHYI
+1405 VLLTFKLGDKHYI
-1418 ALNGTGTVGS
+1418 TLNGTGSVGAE
-1428 QKLKKAESKENKE
+1428 KLSNETK
-1441 PEDISVGFCL
+1441 DVSVGFCI
-1451 SKKDSEKGVTSRLHA
+1451 SKKDSEKGITSRFHA

-1473 AAMLSGVFS
+1473 GAMLSGEFS
-1482 RNEDAGPANVIETKY
+1482 RNKEVGPANVIETKY
-1497 LDVRVGNYPIGL
+1497 LDVRIGNYPIGL
-1509 YVLYNDAYPT
+1509 YVLYNEAYPK
-1519 FNFGGE
+1519 FNFGGGE
-1525 DVDVAK
+1525 VNVAK
-1531 FLGVDGDKNKED
+1531 FLGAP
-1543 KDSEETKYIVDGFTA
+1543 ETGRVDGFTA
-1558 GAYAAVKDFEVVLKL
+1558 GAYGAVKDFEVVLKL

-1609 TFHIDIDCNNKQI
+1609 TFHIDIDCNNKKI
-1622 GPLTLSG
+1622 GP
-1629 LGIDLGSVK
+1629 IDLSNISVDLGCVK
-1638 NEIGSL
+1638 GDLGTL
-1644 QLCVGSSFT
+1644 QFSVAPTFD
-1653 ISLGDSVTMT
+1653 IKFGDCVTMS
-1663 FDNLGVG
+1663 FEKLGLG
-1670 ASVNLFKKGDNGKLA
+1670 ASVNIAKKDDKGKLG
-1685 LGDFDLDFKFKFPEG
+1685 LGDFDFDFKFKFPEG
-1700 IGIAIDCEVV
+1700 IGIAINCDVV
-1710 KGAALIGYD
+1710 NGAALIGYD
-1719 DEKKELFGAMELSVL
+1719 VEKKELFGAMELNVL
-1734 EKFGVGA
+1734 EKFGVSA
-1741 MLIMTFG
+1741 MLMMTFG

-1815 MRKAAEKIFPTK
+1815 MRKAAEKIFPAK

-1865 DLKVAIEGVDVI
+1865 DLKVAIEGADVI

-1918 WGGPVKGFLMSVGG
+1918 WGGPAKGFLMSVGG

-2020 IGSCRILSVDL
+2020 IGSSRLMSIDL
-2031 ALSLSGPRPW
+2031 ALALSGPRPW
-2041 HAKGKAKFYI
+2041 HAKGKAKFYFLFI
-2051 LLMPID
+2051 PINVG
-2057 IDFDITWGEKK
+2057 FDVTWGNK
-2068 QELPN
+2068 QQSLPN
-2073 KQIEVLPLLQ
+2073 KQIEVLKLLE
-2083 EQVENLS
+2083 EQINNLS
-2090 NWSVDEKS
+2090 NWSVDENS
-2098 RRDYDVILIQAKA
+2098 RRDSDVILLN
-2111 ETTIEDK
+2111 EEK
-2118 DKKEKNLVLSPN
+2118 DGKEKKLVLSPN
-2130 GTVTFNQSAIPME
+2130 GVLTFSQSAIPLE
-2143 MEMQLCN
+2143 MKMQLCD
-2150 NAVPTDCNEFV
+2150 NAVPTDCNQV
-2161 LDKVILNG
+2161 MIDQVIING
-2169 NEYEIINKTKLFDE
+2169 NTYQIINESTGEDKDDTLK
-2183 TNDNEKLCR
+2183 K
-2192 SVGETIQSDFAPAL
+2192 SAIGETIKDDFAPAL
-2206 YCQMDN
+2206 YLQMDN
-2212 DEKLRSASYVQYASG
+2212 DKKLESPSYVQYVSG
-2227 FTMSSGNHRTMR
+2227 FTMKNGNDRKIGNPE
-2239 DASATTLGNTES
+2239 SANLGDIEEWIR
-2251 FVKVGNECMS
+2251 GNDKPEWKNDFTS
-2261 LADYLQKTKG
+2261 IGNRVTYQKTDKVSV
-2271 KKPEEPN
+2271 ER
-2278 KEGQNVAY
+2278 Y
-2286 AVNSMVA
+2286 VNI
-2293 FGRFV
+2293 
-2298 EVLDSI
+2298 LDTIQSEI

>member
-1 MYRLPQRNDFTKTI
+1 MS
-15 AMPTTNN
+15 TTNN
-22 ESSKS
+22 ESGNS

-35 LLLEKTKDA
+35 LLLERTKDA

-58 AAQKFEQE
+58 AALKYEKE
-66 QSVANFVP
+66 SSVANFVP

-102 LLAVT
+102 LLVVT
-107 DKIADTVTDASE
+107 DKIADTVKDASK

-124 KIEADEI
+124 KIEADE
-131 AQLALDVMPLVQEVV
+131 LAKVASDVMPLVKEVV

-166 SGKKFGEKIINDIF
+166 SGKEMGEKIFNEIL

-198 NAKVVFKDEIE
+198 NAKVVFKDEID
-209 FAKFTIE
+209 FVKFTIE
-216 SGVNKL
+216 TGVNQL
-222 ETDAADI
+222 MTDAEEI
-229 AEAIMGNLREVNSEI
+229 AKAIRNSLIEVNSEI
-244 QTSLEKVQHTMQET
+244 QTSLELVQHTMQET
-258 LNDATALYAQM
+258 LNDATALYKQM
-269 QEQIKKQLGE
+269 QNQLGE
-279 DIEDIS
+279 NFKEVKA
-285 ELANEYQ
+285 LANEYQ
-292 ETYVKIAN
+292 ATYVKIAN

-320 TLKLPDVLREAV
+320 TLQLPDGLKEAV

-410 IDLQLQSVE
+410 IDLQLQSVKK
-419 RFMNATATDITK
+419 FMNDTTTDITTAFTN
-431 DLTSVAKALDGF
+431 DLSSVAGAVEELMNN
-443 IAKGS
+443 GS
-448 DLKSGVDNVAG
+448 DLKSGVNNVAG
-459 KINGAQETALD
+459 KINGALQTVLD
-470 FRYPITINVISWEK
+470 LRYPITINVISWEK
-484 VENLFTNPIDH
+484 VEDLFTNPIDH

-554 KAKLDLDGIAGD
+554 KAKLGLDEIAED
-566 VKKVIK
+566 VKKEIK
-572 DTIDK
+572 KTIDK
-577 IWEWFQPVVTT
+577 IWKWFQPVVTT

-603 KDQMKDVI
+603 KDQMKDII

-625 QNDFNSI
+625 QNDFN
-632 KGELESRVNEAVSTV
+632 ELKKKAVTTV
-647 KNGVENVAADA
+647 KDGVECITADA
-658 QDKIKQIS
+658 QKKIAAAQKGINS
-666 DKASAFIKEIESA
+666 FVGEIEGA
-679 TDEAVQKTVQDA
+679 ANKVVQDA

-700 GAENAVDAAVKDLD
+700 EAENAFDAAVKDLD
-714 AKANGLLKMWLK
+714 SAAKKKAEDLQAMWLQ

-773 SQQRKELVACVKAL
+773 GQQRKELVACVEAMSS
-787 RNDYDRLKSYDLPKL
+787 DYGRINKKISSLNIPLPKGIQFDTTDL
-802 EIGLNEENFTAV
+802 KAIID
-814 LNIDFEKNWST
+814 IDF
-825 AYQLPDIPKIVQEV
+825 YLPDIPQIVQDI

-844 QVWAFGMVNSVQTL
+844 QAWAFGMVNSVQAL

-870 LATQLKVEFQN
+870 LATQLKAEFQN

-899 DDASAVKKDLKDQ
+899 DDASAVKKDLQDQ

-961 KIKEDVESMKNNLES
+961 NIKNSVVSMKEKLENLPNE
-976 IPVLISEKVNSLL
+976 ISGNVNTFLKKLDTVKENLVKEL
-989 SNLEKAKEGLV
+989 SNN
-1000 EKLGTSY
+1000 Y

-1039 ANLIDYFKNK
+1039 SNLIDYFSNK
-1049 LSSTLGAL
+1049 LSSTLSAL

-1098 MLKGIKRKII
+1098 MLKGIKRKVI

-1129 SDDATSL
+1129 SDKATSQL
-1136 DDNTFFYKLH
+1136 SNNMFFQKLH
-1146 VAQKK
+1146 EAQKA

-1156 KPVIQK
+1156 KPVMQK
-1162 FVDSNS
+1162 LIDSNS
-1168 EIKQL
+1168 EINQL
-1173 LGGNATITNMN
+1173 LGGKAKITNMN
-1184 QLPAIIKAVEK
+1184 QLPAIIKAIEK
-1195 SSKKDIQNVFNDHT
+1195 SSKKDIHDVFQNLT
-1209 LNIQFDEN
+1209 LNIQFEEN
-1217 GPDIDVPYDYVI
+1217 VPDDSIKEINVPYYYVT

-1307 LDLKKKENKEEE
+1307 LDLKA
-1319 GKVDSGK
+1319 
-1326 GKDNSADWDA
+1326 KDDNGGSVAWDT

-1355 EKKAEDDNSKK
+1355 EKKKEDDSEAK
-1366 DKEEDAKDQ
+1366 DKEEGAKDQ
-1375 EGSTDS
+1375 EGSTDN
-1381 DDETKEEEDNT
+1381 DEAKEEEDNT

-1405 VMLSFKLGDKHYI
+1405 VMLAFKLGDKHYI
-1418 ALNGTGTVGS
+1418 TLNGTGSVGS
-1428 QKLKKAESKENKE
+1428 QELTKETK
-1441 PEDISVGFCL
+1441 DINVGFCL
-1451 SKKDSEKGVTSRLHA
+1451 SKKDSEKGVTSRFHA

-1473 AAMLSGVFS
+1473 AAMLSGEFS
-1482 RNEDAGPANVIETKY
+1482 RKKEAGPANVIETKY

-1509 YVLYNDAYPT
+1509 YVLYNAAYPK

-1531 FLGVDGDKNKED
+1531 FLGADENAK
-1543 KDSEETKYIVDGFTA
+1543 VDGFTA
-1558 GAYAAVKDFEVVLKL
+1558 GAYGAVKDFEVVLKL
-1573 RENDFFRSFLKD
+1573 RENDFFRTFLKD

-1685 LGDFDLDFKFKFPEG
+1685 LGDFDFDFKFKFPEG

-1710 KGAALIGYD
+1710 KGSALIGYD

-1815 MRKAAEKIFPTK
+1815 MRKAAEKIFPAK

-1865 DLKVAIEGVDVI
+1865 DLKVAIEGADVI

-1946 DMRRLAMKLDYDVL
+1946 DMRRLAMKLDYNVL

-2020 IGSCRILSVDL
+2020 IGSCRIMSVDL
-2031 ALSLSGPRPW
+2031 ALSLAGPRPW
-2041 HAKGKAKFYI
+2041 HAKGSAKFTFLFI
-2051 LLMPID
+2051 PIKVG
-2057 IDFDITWGEKK
+2057 FDVTWGEKK

-2073 KQIEVLPLLQ
+2073 KQIEVLKLLE
-2083 EQVENLS
+2083 EQINNLS
-2090 NWSVDEKS
+2090 NWSVDENS
-2098 RRDYDVILIQAKA
+2098 RRDHDVILVQTQT
-2111 ETTIEDK
+2111 ETTIADEK
-2118 DKKEKNLVLSPN
+2118 DKKLILSPN
-2130 GTVTFNQSAIPME
+2130 GVLSFNQSAIPME
-2143 MEMQLCN
+2143 MEMDLCN
-2150 NAVPTDCNEFV
+2150 NAVPTDCNEIV
-2161 LDKVILNG
+2161 LDQVTLNG
-2169 NEYEIINKTKLFDE
+2169 NVYQIINKSDKYNE
-2183 TNDNEKLCR
+2183 TQDKEKR
-2192 SVGETIQSDFAPAL
+2192 QNAIGETIASDFAPAL
-2206 YCQMDN
+2206 YVQMTN
-2212 DEKLRSASYVQYASG
+2212 DEKLMSQSYEQYASG
-2227 FTMSSGNHRTMR
+2227 FVMKNGNDRIIEKNPEACNLGEYDTCIRGANKKVNVVPDSSGNR
-2239 DASATTLGNTES
+2239 
-2251 FVKVGNECMS
+2251 
-2261 LADYLQKTKG
+2261 
-2271 KKPEEPN
+2271 
-2278 KEGQNVAY
+2278 VAY
-2286 AVNSMVA
+2286 QKNDMTAVERYVNI
-2293 FGRFV
+2293 
-2298 EVLDSI
+2298 LDSIQ

>member
-1 MYRLPQRNDFTKTI
+1 MWQYRLPQRNDFTKTI

-22 ESSKS
+22 ESSNS
-27 NNVLQKVG
+27 SNVLQKVG
-35 LLLEKTKDA
+35 LLLERTKDA
-44 LIADLQQEFIGVRT
+44 LIADLQQEFIGVRN
-58 AAQKFEQE
+58 AALKYEKE

-107 DKIADTVTDASE
+107 DKIADTVKDASK
-119 INDDG
+119 ISDDG

-131 AQLALDVMPLVQEVV
+131 AKVASDVMPLVQEVV

-157 KAVAEDLSN
+157 KAVAEDLSK
-166 SGKKFGEKIINDIF
+166 SGKDMGEKIMNDIF

-320 TLKLPDVLREAV
+320 TLQLPDGLKEAI

-343 GKIGDAIDTVS
+343 DKIGDAVDTVDTIV
-354 NLASDAI
+354 SDAI
-361 STGTTEGKNALK
+361 SPNA
-373 TVSNLA
+373 SNA
-379 SDAISTVVDT
+379 ISPIVSDAVSTVVDT
-389 MDDAMKTTR
+389 MDDALKTTR
-398 DITGMGVAAAGK
+398 DITGIGVAAAGK
-410 IDLQLQSVE
+410 IGLQLQSIE
-419 RFMNATATDITK
+419 TFMNGATAEIESGLNATANDITSG
-431 DLTSVAKALDGF
+431 LTSVASALDEF
-443 IAKGS
+443 IGMGS
-448 DLKSGVDNVAG
+448 NLKAGANNVAE
-459 KINGAQETALD
+459 KINGALQTAID
-470 FRYPITINVISWEK
+470 YRYPITINVISWEK
-484 VENLFTNPIDH
+484 VEDLFTNPIDH

-554 KAKLDLDGIAGD
+554 KAKLKEAAND
-566 VKKVIK
+566 VKSAIETAIK
-572 DTIDK
+572 N
-577 IWEWFQPVVTT
+577 IWDWFQPVVTT
-588 IRNVIRMLKELALQL
+588 IRNVIRMLKELAHEL
-603 KDQMKDVI
+603 KGQMKNI
-611 EEVKDGAILIATDL
+611 LEEVKDGAVLIATDL
-625 QNDFNSI
+625 QNDFNRV
-632 KGELESRVNEAVSTV
+632 KNELESGVEDAVSTV
-647 KNGVENVAADA
+647 KKEVDDVAAKVA
-658 QDKIKQIS
+658 EAARKKINAIS
-666 DKASAFIKEIESA
+666 TEAGKFINGIENA
-679 TDEAVQKTVQDA
+679 ADDAVQEA
-691 TNVANAIVN
+691 TKVAEAIVN
-700 GAENAVDAAVKDLD
+700 GAENAVNAAVKDLD
-714 AKANGLLKMWLK
+714 ETAQKKANGLQAVWLE
-726 IQKDMP
+726 IQEDMP

-744 TTLVEPMANCVKDT
+744 TTLVEPMANCVKET

-763 EIDLSSVIDF
+763 NMDLSSVIDF
-773 SQQRKELVACVKAL
+773 SQQRNELVACVEAL
-787 RNDYDRLKSYDLPKL
+787 RNDYKKFEKINIPSNILKKED
-802 EIGLNEENFTAV
+802 FTAV
-814 LNIDFEKNWST
+814 LNINLNNWKND
-825 AYQLPDIPKIVQEV
+825 YELPDIPQIVKEI

-844 QVWAFGMVNSVQTL
+844 QAWAYGMVNSVQAL
-858 VDPKAWMTRFET
+858 VDPKAWMKRFDT
-870 LATQLKVEFQN
+870 LVTQLRAEFQN
-881 DLSNITGLI
+881 DLSNVTGLI

-899 DDASAVKKDLKDQ
+899 DDASAVKKDLQDQ

-918 INILETSVNDIVLPD
+918 INILETSVNDVVLPD

-944 ILGIITKLTAR
+944 VLGIITKLTAR
-955 IVEEVN
+955 IIEEAN
-961 KIKEDVESMKNNLES
+961 KIKKNVAQIENNLKS
-976 IPVLISEKVNSLL
+976 IPDQIKSNV
-989 SNLEKAKEGLV
+989 SNLLGQLEAAKAELAGELGKSYGEAKE
-1000 EKLGTSY
+1000 
-1007 DEVKADVLQL
+1007 AVLQF

-1030 IAEKIPATI
+1030 IVEKIPETI
-1039 ANLIDYFKNK
+1039 DNLVVFIKEKLKDVLVNIQKNAK
-1049 LSSTLGAL
+1049 D
-1057 QTNIKNKA
+1057 
-1065 EEILKKIADTFVDKL
+1065 ILKKIADTFVDKL

-1098 MLKGIKRKII
+1098 MLKAIKRKII
-1108 YFVKHVIREKVREL
+1108 YFVKHVIREEVREL

-1129 SDDATSL
+1129 NGDPSSL
-1136 DDNTFFYKLH
+1136 LGNNTFFNNLH
-1146 VAQKK
+1146 EAQVNIAKS
-1151 FADTL
+1151 L
-1156 KPVIQK
+1156 KPVIVNLK
-1162 FVDSNS
+1162 ESNP

-1173 LGGNATITNMN
+1173 LGDNTTITNMN
-1184 QLPAIIKAVEK
+1184 QLPVIIKAVEK
-1195 SSKKDIQNVFNDHT
+1195 LSLPDLKKIFNEQT
-1209 LNIQFDEN
+1209 INIQFDEN
-1217 GPDIDVPYDYVI
+1217 GPAIDVPYYYI
-1229 WVQGTLSATAE
+1229 TWVQGTLSATVE

-1257 LYKSVPEEIKQ
+1257 LYKSVPEDIKQ
-1268 QVADVLPSLPS
+1268 HVSDVLPSLPS

-1307 LDLKKKENKEEE
+1307 LDLK
-1319 GKVDSGK
+1319 VA
-1326 GKDNSADWDA
+1326 DNNDESSVAWDT

-1355 EKKAEDDNSKK
+1355 EKKDEDDNSKK

-1375 EGSTDS
+1375 DGSTDT

-1405 VMLSFKLGDKHYI
+1405 VMLTFKLGDKHYI
-1418 ALNGTGTVGS
+1418 KLKGTGTVGS
-1428 QKLKKAESKENKE
+1428 QELKKAESKENKE

-1473 AAMLSGVFS
+1473 AAMLSGEFS

-1509 YVLYNDAYPT
+1509 YVLYNDAYPS
-1519 FNFGGE
+1519 FNFGGG

-1531 FLGVDGDKNKED
+1531 FLGVNGDKKNEEDKNKED
-1543 KDSEETKYIVDGFTA
+1543 KNKEDKESEETKYIVDGFTA

-1609 TFHIDIDCNNKQI
+1609 TFHIDIDCNNKKI
-1622 GPLTLSG
+1622 GP
-1629 LGIDLGSVK
+1629 IDLSNISVDLGCVK
-1638 NEIGSL
+1638 GDLGTL
-1644 QLCVGSSFT
+1644 QFSVAPTFD
-1653 ISLGDSVTMT
+1653 IKFGDCVTMS
-1663 FDNLGVG
+1663 FEKLGLG
-1670 ASVNLFKKGDNGKLA
+1670 ASVNIVKKDDNGKLG
-1685 LGDFDLDFKFKFPEG
+1685 LGDFDFDFKFKFPEG
-1700 IGIAIDCEVV
+1700 IGIAINCDVV
-1710 KGAALIGYD
+1710 NGAALIGYD
-1719 DEKKELFGAMELSVL
+1719 EEKKELFGAMELNVL
-1734 EKFGVGA
+1734 EKFGVSA
-1741 MLIMTFG
+1741 MLMMTFG

-1815 MRKAAEKIFPTK
+1815 MRKAAEKIFPAK

-1865 DLKVAIEGVDVI
+1865 DLKVAIEGADVI

-1908 LEGDMAFRLF
+1908 LEGDMSFRLF
-1918 WGGPVKGFLMSVGG
+1918 WGGPAKGFLMSVGG

-2020 IGSCRILSVDL
+2020 IGSSRLMSIDL
-2031 ALSLSGPRPW
+2031 ALALSGPRPW
-2041 HAKGKAKFYI
+2041 HAKGKAKFYFLFI
-2051 LLMPID
+2051 PINVG
-2057 IDFDITWGEKK
+2057 FDVTWGNK
-2068 QELPN
+2068 QQSLPN
-2073 KQIEVLPLLQ
+2073 KQIEVLKLLE
-2083 EQVENLS
+2083 EQINNLS
-2090 NWSVDEKS
+2090 NWSVDENS
-2098 RRDYDVILIQAKA
+2098 RRDSDVILLN
-2111 ETTIEDK
+2111 EEK
-2118 DKKEKNLVLSPN
+2118 DGKEKKLVLSPN
-2130 GTVTFNQSAIPME
+2130 GVLTFSQSAIPLE
-2143 MEMQLCN
+2143 MKMQLCD
-2150 NAVPTDCNEFV
+2150 NAVPTDCNEV
-2161 LDKVILNG
+2161 MIDKVVING
-2169 NEYEIINKTKLFDE
+2169 NTYEIINKSTDE
-2183 TNDNEKLCR
+2183 AKDTTLTQCAI
-2192 SVGETIQSDFAPAL
+2192 GETINADFAPAL
-2206 YCQMDN
+2206 YLQMDN
-2212 DEKLRSASYVQYASG
+2212 DEKLKSPSYVQYASG
-2227 FTMSSGNHRTMR
+2227 FTMKNGNDRMVGGSKTHDLGKIEQFIRGVEKSDRTFAGTSTGGR
-2239 DASATTLGNTES
+2239 
-2251 FVKVGNECMS
+2251 
-2261 LADYLQKTKG
+2261 
-2271 KKPEEPN
+2271 
-2278 KEGQNVAY
+2278 VAY
-2286 AVNSMVA
+2286 PKTDMVSVERYVNI
-2293 FGRFV
+2293 
-2298 EVLDSI
+2298 LDTIQSEK

>member
-1 MYRLPQRNDFTKTI
+1 MS
-15 AMPTTNN
+15 TTNN

-35 LLLEKTKDA
+35 LLLEKTRDA

-66 QSVANFVP
+66 QSAANFVP

-88 HYEELNEVRTVVEK
+88 HYEELNEVRTVVER
-102 LLAVT
+102 LLTVT
-107 DKIADTVTDASE
+107 DKIADTVKDASK

-131 AQLALDVMPLVQEVV
+131 AKVASDVMPLVQEVV

-157 KAVAEDLSN
+157 KAVAEDLSK
-166 SGKKFGEKIINDIF
+166 SGKDMGEMIMNDIF

-216 SGVNKL
+216 SGINQLV
-222 ETDAADI
+222 TDAEEM
-229 AEAIMGNLREVNSEI
+229 AEAIKRGVLNEVTEDVNI
-244 QTSLEKVQHTMQET
+244 IKHTMQET
-258 LNDATALYAQM
+258 LADATSLY
-269 QEQIKKQLGE
+269 EQIRQQVGE
-279 DIEDIS
+279 DIKDWQA
-285 ELANEYQ
+285 LANEYQ
-292 ETYVKIAN
+292 ATYVKIAN

-320 TLKLPDVLREAV
+320 TLQLPDGLKEAI

-343 GKIGDAIDTVS
+343 GKVGDAVDTVS
-354 NLASDAI
+354 PI
-361 STGTTEGKNALK
+361 
-373 TVSNLA
+373 V

-398 DITGMGVAAAGK
+398 DITGIGVASAGK

-419 RFMNATATDITK
+419 KFMNGTTTDIASG
-431 DLTSVAKALDGF
+431 LSIVADALGNVVG
-443 IAKGS
+443 KGS
-448 DLKSGVDNVAG
+448 DLKAGVNNVVE
-459 KINGAQETALD
+459 KINGALQTAID
-470 FRYPITINVISWEK
+470 YRYPITINVISWEK
-484 VENLFTNPIDH
+484 VEDLFTNPIDH

-554 KAKLDLDGIAGD
+554 KAKLKEVADD
-566 VKKVIK
+566 VKSAIETAIK
-572 DTIDK
+572 N
-577 IWEWFQPVVTT
+577 IWDWFQPVVTT
-588 IRNVIRMLKELALQL
+588 IRNVIRMLKELAHEL
-603 KDQMKDVI
+603 KGQMKNI
-611 EEVKDGAILIATDL
+611 LEELKDGAVLIATDL
-625 QNDFNSI
+625 QNDFNRV
-632 KGELESRVNEAVSTV
+632 KNELEAGVNEAVSTV
-647 KNGVENVAADA
+647 KKEVDDVAAEVADA
-658 QDKIKQIS
+658 ARKKIDAIS
-666 DKASAFIKEIESA
+666 TEAGKFINGIENA
-679 TDEAVQKTVQDA
+679 ADDAVQEA
-691 TNVANAIVN
+691 TKVAEAIVN
-700 GAENAVDAAVKDLD
+700 GAENAVNAAVKDLD
-714 AKANGLLKMWLK
+714 ETAQKKAKDLQAVWLE
-726 IQKDMP
+726 IQEDMP
-732 KMPKLNLPKVVR
+732 KMPKFNLPKVVR

-763 EIDLSSVIDF
+763 NMDLSSVIDF
-773 SQQRKELVACVKAL
+773 SQQRNELVACVEAL
-787 RNDYDRLKSYDLPKL
+787 RNDYKKFEKINIPSNILKKED
-802 EIGLNEENFTAV
+802 FTAV
-814 LNIDFEKNWST
+814 LNINLNNWKND
-825 AYQLPDIPKIVQEV
+825 YELPDIPQIVKEI

-844 QVWAFGMVNSVQTL
+844 QAWAYGMVNSVQAL
-858 VDPKAWMTRFET
+858 VDPKAWMKRFDT
-870 LATQLKVEFQN
+870 LVTQLRAEFQN
-881 DLSNITGLI
+881 DLSNVTGLI

-899 DDASAVKKDLKDQ
+899 DDASAVKKDLQDQ

-918 INILETSVNDIVLPD
+918 INILETSVNDVVLPD

-944 ILGIITKLTAR
+944 IWGIITKLTAR
-955 IVEEVN
+955 IIEEAN
-961 KIKEDVESMKNNLES
+961 KIKKNVAQIKNNLKS
-976 IPVLISEKVNSLL
+976 IPDQIKSNV
-989 SNLEKAKEGLV
+989 SNLLGKLEEAKN
-1000 EKLGTSY
+1000 KLAGELDKSY
-1007 DEVKADVLQL
+1007 DEAKEAVLQFV
-1017 IEDVKATAKAIKN
+1017 EDLKATAKAIKN
-1030 IAEKIPATI
+1030 IVEKIPETI
-1039 ANLIDYFKNK
+1039 DNLVDYFTNK
-1049 LSSTLGAL
+1049 FSSTISALG
-1057 QTNIKNKA
+1057 TNIKNKA
-1065 EEILKKIADTFVDKL
+1065 EEILKKIADAFIDKL

-1098 MLKGIKRKII
+1098 MLKAIKRKII
-1108 YFVKHVIREKVREL
+1108 YFVKHVIREEVREL

-1129 SDDATSL
+1129 SDKANTL
-1136 DDNTFFYKLH
+1136 LNDNTFFYNLH

-1151 FADTL
+1151 FAESL
-1156 KPVIQK
+1156 ERVIK
-1162 FVDSNS
+1162 ESNP
-1168 EIKQL
+1168 EINQL
-1173 LGGNATITNMN
+1173 LGGKNTISNMN
-1184 QLPAIIKAVEK
+1184 QLPAVIKAIEK
-1195 SSKKDIQNVFNDHT
+1195 SSKNDIQNVFEKLT
-1209 LNIQFDEN
+1209 INIQFDEN
-1217 GPDIDVPYDYVI
+1217 KPGVKVPDIIVPYYYVT
-1229 WVQGTLSATAE
+1229 WVQGTLSATVE

-1252 TLVQA
+1252 ILVQA

-1279 LPDNGFTDL
+1279 LPSNGFTDL

-1307 LDLKKKENKEEE
+1307 LDLKA
-1319 GKVDSGK
+1319 
-1326 GKDNSADWDA
+1326 KDDNGGSVAWDT

-1355 EKKAEDDNSKK
+1355 EKKNEDDSEEK
-1366 DKEEDAKDQ
+1366 DKEEGAKDQ
-1375 EGSTDS
+1375 DGSTATDN
-1381 DDETKEEEDNT
+1381 DEAKEEEDNT

-1405 VMLSFKLGDKHYI
+1405 VLLTFKLGDKHYI
-1418 ALNGTGTVGS
+1418 TLNGTGSVGAE
-1428 QKLKKAESKENKE
+1428 KLSNETK
-1441 PEDISVGFCL
+1441 DVSVGFCI
-1451 SKKDSEKGVTSRLHA
+1451 SKKDSEKGITSRFHA

-1473 AAMLSGVFS
+1473 GAMLSGEFS
-1482 RNEDAGPANVIETKY
+1482 RNKEVGPANVIETKY
-1497 LDVRVGNYPIGL
+1497 LDVRIGNYPIGL
-1509 YVLYNDAYPT
+1509 YVLYNQKYPT
-1519 FNFGGE
+1519 FNFGGG
-1525 DVDVAK
+1525 DVNVAK
-1531 FLGVDGDKNKED
+1531 FLGAP
-1543 KDSEETKYIVDGFTA
+1543 ETGRVDGFTA
-1558 GAYAAVKDFEVVLKL
+1558 GAYGAVKDFEVVLKL

-1609 TFHIDIDCNNKQI
+1609 TFHIDIDCNNKKI
-1622 GPLTLSG
+1622 GP
-1629 LGIDLGSVK
+1629 IDLSNISVDLGCVK
-1638 NEIGSL
+1638 GDLGTL
-1644 QLCVGSSFT
+1644 QFSVAPTFD
-1653 ISLGDSVTMT
+1653 IKFGDCVTMS
-1663 FDNLGVG
+1663 FEKLGLG
-1670 ASVNLFKKGDNGKLA
+1670 ASVNIVKKDDNGKLG
-1685 LGDFDLDFKFKFPEG
+1685 LGDFDFDFKFKFPEG
-1700 IGIAIDCEVV
+1700 IGIAINCDVV
-1710 KGAALIGYD
+1710 NGAALIGYD
-1719 DEKKELFGAMELSVL
+1719 EEKKELFGAMELNVL
-1734 EKFGVGA
+1734 EKFGVSA
-1741 MLIMTFG
+1741 MLMMTFG

-1815 MRKAAEKIFPTK
+1815 MRKAAEKIFPAK

-1865 DLKVAIEGVDVI
+1865 DLKVAIEGADVI

-1888 FNKGLQFDAALYDS
+1888 FKKGLQFDAALYDS

-1918 WGGPVKGFLMSVGG
+1918 WGGPAKGFLMSVGG

-2020 IGSCRILSVDL
+2020 IGSSRLMSIDL
-2031 ALSLSGPRPW
+2031 ALALSGPRPW
-2041 HAKGKAKFYI
+2041 HAKGKAKFYFLFI
-2051 LLMPID
+2051 PINVG
-2057 IDFDITWGEKK
+2057 FDVTWGNK
-2068 QELPN
+2068 QQSLPN
-2073 KQIEVLPLLQ
+2073 KQIEVLKLLE
-2083 EQVENLS
+2083 EQINNLS
-2090 NWSVDEKS
+2090 NWTVDESS
-2098 RRDYDVILIQAKA
+2098 RGDSDVILLN
-2111 ETTIEDK
+2111 
-2118 DKKEKNLVLSPN
+2118 EKTESENKTLVLSPN
-2130 GTVTFNQSAIPME
+2130 GILSFNQSAIPME
-2143 MEMQLCN
+2143 MEMELCD
-2150 NAVPTDCNEFV
+2150 NAVPTDCNQV
-2161 LDKVILNG
+2161 MIDQVIING
-2169 NEYEIINKTKLFDE
+2169 NTYQIINESTGEDKDDTLK
-2183 TNDNEKLCR
+2183 K
-2192 SVGETIQSDFAPAL
+2192 SAIGETIKDDFAPAL
-2206 YCQMDN
+2206 YLQMDN
-2212 DEKLRSASYVQYASG
+2212 DKKLESPSYVQYVSG
-2227 FTMSSGNHRTMR
+2227 FTMKNGNDRKIGNPE
-2239 DASATTLGNTES
+2239 SANLGDIEEWIR
-2251 FVKVGNECMS
+2251 GNDKPEWKNDFTS
-2261 LADYLQKTKG
+2261 IGNRVTYQKTDKVSV
-2271 KKPEEPN
+2271 ER
-2278 KEGQNVAY
+2278 Y
-2286 AVNSMVA
+2286 VNI
-2293 FGRFV
+2293 
-2298 EVLDSI
+2298 LDTIQSEI

>member
-1 MYRLPQRNDFTKTI
+1 MYRLPQRNDFIKTI

-22 ESSKS
+22 ESSNS
-27 NNVLQKVG
+27 SNVLQKVG
-35 LLLEKTKDA
+35 LLLERTKDA
-44 LIADLQQEFIGVRT
+44 LIADLQQEFIGVRN
-58 AAQKFEQE
+58 AALKYEKE

-107 DKIADTVTDASE
+107 DKIADTVKDASK

-131 AQLALDVMPLVQEVV
+131 AKVASDVMPLVQEVV

-157 KAVAEDLSN
+157 KAVAEDLSK
-166 SGKKFGEKIINDIF
+166 SGKDLSEKIINDIF

-216 SGVNKL
+216 SGVNQFVA
-222 ETDAADI
+222 DAKIMVDVIDGSFKEINKNIQDANKKI
-229 AEAIMGNLREVNSEI
+229 EASIDL
-244 QTSLEKVQHTMQET
+244 VQHTMQET
-258 LNDATALYAQM
+258 LADATSLY
-269 QEQIKKQLGE
+269 EQISQQVGK
-279 DIEDIS
+279 DIKDWQA
-285 ELANEYQ
+285 LAKEYQ
-292 ETYVKIAN
+292 ATYVKIAN

-320 TLKLPDVLREAV
+320 TLQLPDVLKEAI

-343 GKIGDAIDTVS
+343 DKIGDAVDTVDS
-354 NLASDAI
+354 IVSDAI
-361 STGTTEGKNALK
+361 SPNA
-373 TVSNLA
+373 SNA
-379 SDAISTVVDT
+379 ISPIVSDAVSTVVDT
-389 MDDAMKTTR
+389 MDDALKTTR
-398 DITGMGVAAAGK
+398 DITGIGVAAAGK
-410 IDLQLQSVE
+410 IGLQLQSIE
-419 RFMNATATDITK
+419 TFMNGATADIESGLNATANDITSG
-431 DLTSVAKALDGF
+431 LTSVASALDEF
-443 IAKGS
+443 IGMGS
-448 DLKSGVDNVAG
+448 NLKAGANNVAE
-459 KINGAQETALD
+459 KINGALQTAID
-470 FRYPITINVISWEK
+470 YRYPITINVISWEK
-484 VENLFTNPIDH
+484 VEDLFTNPIDH

-554 KAKLDLDGIAGD
+554 KAKLKEAAND
-566 VKKVIK
+566 VKSAIETAIK
-572 DTIDK
+572 N
-577 IWEWFQPVVTT
+577 IWDWFQPVVTT
-588 IRNVIRMLKELALQL
+588 IRNVIRMLKELAHEL
-603 KDQMKDVI
+603 KGQMKNI
-611 EEVKDGAILIATDL
+611 LEEVKDGAVLIATDL
-625 QNDFNSI
+625 QNDFNRV
-632 KGELESRVNEAVSTV
+632 KNELESGVEDAVSTV
-647 KNGVENVAADA
+647 KKGVDDVAAEVA
-658 QDKIKQIS
+658 EAARKKINAIS
-666 DKASAFIKEIESA
+666 TEAGKFINGIENA
-679 TDEAVQKTVQDA
+679 ADDAVQEA
-691 TNVANAIVN
+691 TKVAEAIVN
-700 GAENAVDAAVKDLD
+700 GAENAVNAAVKDLD
-714 AKANGLLKMWLK
+714 ETAQKKAKDLQAVWLE
-726 IQKDMP
+726 IQEDMP

-773 SQQRKELVACVKAL
+773 SQQRNELVACVEAL
-787 RNDYDRLKSYDLPKL
+787 RNDYKRFEKINIPSNILKKED
-802 EIGLNEENFTAV
+802 FTAV
-814 LNIDFEKNWST
+814 LNIKLNDWKND
-825 AYQLPDIPKIVQEV
+825 YELPDIPQIVKEI

-844 QVWAFGMVNSVQTL
+844 QAWAYGMVNSVQAL
-858 VDPKAWMTRFET
+858 VDPKAWMKRFDT
-870 LATQLKVEFQN
+870 LVTQLRAEFQN

-899 DDASAVKKDLKDQ
+899 DDASAVKKDLKEQ

-918 INILETSVNDIVLPD
+918 INILETSVNDVVLPD

-961 KIKEDVESMKNNLES
+961 KIKTSIVDMKNNLES
-976 IPVLISEKVNSLL
+976 IPGQIITNVNSLL
-989 SNLEKAKEGLV
+989 DKLEKAKDGLV
-1000 EKLGTSY
+1000 TNY
-1007 DEVKADVLQL
+1007 DDVKEDVLQL

-1030 IAEKIPATI
+1030 IAEKILETI
-1039 ANLIDYFKNK
+1039 TNLVGYFTNK
-1049 LSSTLGAL
+1049 EKLISTISALGN
-1057 QTNIKNKA
+1057 NIKNKA

-1098 MLKGIKRKII
+1098 MLKAIKRKVI
-1108 YFVKHVIREKVREL
+1108 YFVKHVIREKISKL

-1129 SDDATSL
+1129 SVDP
-1136 DDNTFFYKLH
+1136 
-1146 VAQKK
+1146 
-1151 FADTL
+1151 DTL
-1156 KPVIQK
+1156 LDNSIFFQK
-1162 FVDSNS
+1162 LRAAQQRFVDILNPEIEQLVKSNS

-1173 LGGNATITNMN
+1173 LGDKKAITNMN
-1184 QLPAIIKAVEK
+1184 QLPVIIKAVEK
-1195 SSKKDIQNVFNDHT
+1195 LSLPDLKKIFNEQT
-1209 LNIQFDEN
+1209 INIQFDEN
-1217 GPDIDVPYDYVI
+1217 GPAIDVPYYYI
-1229 WVQGTLSATAE
+1229 TWVQGTLSATVE

-1252 TLVQA
+1252 TLVQT

-1279 LPDNGFTDL
+1279 LPSNGFTDL

-1307 LDLKKKENKEEE
+1307 LDLKA
-1319 GKVDSGK
+1319 
-1326 GKDNSADWDA
+1326 KDDNGGSVAWDT

-1355 EKKAEDDNSKK
+1355 EKKNEDDSEEK
-1366 DKEEDAKDQ
+1366 DKEEGAKDQ
-1375 EGSTDS
+1375 DGSTATDN
-1381 DDETKEEEDNT
+1381 DEAKEEEDNT

-1405 VMLSFKLGDKHYI
+1405 VLLTFKLGDKHYI
-1418 ALNGTGTVGS
+1418 TLNGTGSVGTVGLE
-1428 QKLKKAESKENKE
+1428 KDKDAK
-1441 PEDISVGFCL
+1441 DISVGFCL

-1509 YVLYNDAYPT
+1509 YVLYNDAYPS
-1519 FNFGGE
+1519 FNFGGG

-1531 FLGVDGDKNKED
+1531 FLGAP
-1543 KDSEETKYIVDGFTA
+1543 ETGRVDGFTA
-1558 GAYAAVKDFEVVLKL
+1558 GAYGAVKDFEVVLKL

-1609 TFHIDIDCNNKQI
+1609 TFHIDIDCNNKKI
-1622 GPLTLSG
+1622 GP
-1629 LGIDLGSVK
+1629 IDLSNISVDLGCVK
-1638 NEIGSL
+1638 GDLGTL
-1644 QLCVGSSFT
+1644 QFSVAPTFD
-1653 ISLGDSVTMT
+1653 IKFGDCVTMS
-1663 FDNLGVG
+1663 FEKLGLG
-1670 ASVNLFKKGDNGKLA
+1670 ASVNIVKKDDKGKLG
-1685 LGDFDLDFKFKFPEG
+1685 LGDFDFDFKFKFPEG
-1700 IGIAIDCEVV
+1700 IGIAINCDVV
-1710 KGAALIGYD
+1710 NGAALIGYD
-1719 DEKKELFGAMELSVL
+1719 EEKKELFGAMELNVL
-1734 EKFGVGA
+1734 EKFGVSA
-1741 MLIMTFG
+1741 MLMMTFG

-1815 MRKAAEKIFPTK
+1815 MRKAAEKIFPAK

-1865 DLKVAIEGVDVI
+1865 DLKVAIEGADVI

-1888 FNKGLQFDAALYDS
+1888 FKKGLQFDAALYDS

-1918 WGGPVKGFLMSVGG
+1918 WGGPAKGFLMSVGG

-2020 IGSCRILSVDL
+2020 IGSSRLMSIDL
-2031 ALSLSGPRPW
+2031 ALALSGPRPW
-2041 HAKGKAKFYI
+2041 HAKGKAKFYFLFI
-2051 LLMPID
+2051 PINVG
-2057 IDFDITWGEKK
+2057 FDVTWGNK
-2068 QELPN
+2068 QQSLPN
-2073 KQIEVLPLLQ
+2073 KQIEVLKLLE
-2083 EQVENLS
+2083 EQINNLS
-2090 NWSVDEKS
+2090 NWSVDENS
-2098 RRDYDVILIQAKA
+2098 RRDSDVILLN
-2111 ETTIEDK
+2111 EEK
-2118 DKKEKNLVLSPN
+2118 DGKEKKLVLSPN
-2130 GTVTFNQSAIPME
+2130 GVLTFSQSAIPLE
-2143 MEMQLCN
+2143 MKMQLCD
-2150 NAVPTDCNEFV
+2150 NAVPTDCNEV
-2161 LDKVILNG
+2161 MIDKVVING
-2169 NEYEIINKTKLFDE
+2169 NTYEIINKSTDE
-2183 TNDNEKLCR
+2183 AKDTTLTQCAI
-2192 SVGETIQSDFAPAL
+2192 GETINADFAPAL
-2206 YCQMDN
+2206 YLQMDN
-2212 DEKLRSASYVQYASG
+2212 DEKLKSPSYVQYVSG
-2227 FTMSSGNHRTMR
+2227 FTMKNGNDRMVGGSKTHDLGKIEQFVRGVEKSDRTFAGTSTGGR
-2239 DASATTLGNTES
+2239 
-2251 FVKVGNECMS
+2251 
-2261 LADYLQKTKG
+2261 
-2271 KKPEEPN
+2271 
-2278 KEGQNVAY
+2278 VAY
-2286 AVNSMVA
+2286 PKTDMVSVERYVNI
-2293 FGRFV
+2293 
-2298 EVLDSI
+2298 LDTIQSEK

>member
-1 MYRLPQRNDFTKTI
+1 MS
-15 AMPTTNN
+15 TTNN
-22 ESSKS
+22 ESGNS

-35 LLLEKTKDA
+35 LLLERTKDA

-58 AAQKFEQE
+58 AALKYEKE
-66 QSVANFVP
+66 PSVANFVP

-102 LLAVT
+102 LLVVT
-107 DKIADTVTDASE
+107 DKIADTVKDASK

-124 KIEADEI
+124 KIEADE
-131 AQLALDVMPLVQEVV
+131 LAKVASDVMPLVQEVV

-166 SGKKFGEKIINDIF
+166 SGKEMGEKIFNEIL

-198 NAKVVFKDEIE
+198 NAKVVFKDEID
-209 FAKFTIE
+209 FVKFTIE
-216 SGVNKL
+216 TGVNQL
-222 ETDAADI
+222 LTDAKDM
-229 AEAIMGNLREVNSEI
+229 AEAIQKDVLNEVKTDISMI
-244 QTSLEKVQHTMQET
+244 QHTMQET
-258 LNDATALYAQM
+258 LYDATALYERMKSQVGDNV
-269 QEQIKKQLGE
+269 QKV
-279 DIEDIS
+279 
-285 ELANEYQ
+285 ANEYQ
-292 ETYVKIAN
+292 ATYVKIAN

-410 IDLQLQSVE
+410 IDLQFQSVTE
-419 RFMNATATDITK
+419 FMNDATTDISTG
-431 DLTSVAKALDGF
+431 LTSVADALDGF

-459 KINGAQETALD
+459 KINGALETALD

-484 VENLFTNPIDH
+484 VEDLFTNPIDH

-679 TDEAVQKTVQDA
+679 TDEAVQKTVQDV

-714 AKANGLLKMWLK
+714 AAAQNKANSLLKMWLE

-802 EIGLNEENFTAV
+802 EIGLKEENFTAV

-870 LATQLKVEFQN
+870 LATQLKAEFQN

-955 IVEEVN
+955 IVEEVK

-1065 EEILKKIADTFVDKL
+1065 EEILKKIVDTFVDKL

-1098 MLKGIKRKII
+1098 MLKAIKSKVI

-1129 SDDATSL
+1129 SDKATSPL
-1136 DDNTFFYKLH
+1136 SNNMFFQKLH
-1146 VAQKK
+1146 EAQKA

-1156 KPVIQK
+1156 KPVMQK
-1162 FVDSNS
+1162 LVDSNS

-1195 SSKKDIQNVFNDHT
+1195 SSKKDIQNVFKNLT

-1217 GPDIDVPYDYVI
+1217 GPDIDVPYYYVI

-1355 EKKAEDDNSKK
+1355 EKKTEDDNSKK

-1375 EGSTDS
+1375 EGSTDT

-1418 ALNGTGTVGS
+1418 TLNGMGSVGAE
-1428 QKLKKAESKENKE
+1428 KLSDDTK
-1441 PEDISVGFCL
+1441 DISVGFCL

-1482 RNEDAGPANVIETKY
+1482 RIKDAGPANVIETKY

-1519 FNFGGE
+1519 FNFGGG

-1531 FLGVDGDKNKED
+1531 FLGVDGDKKNEEDKNKED
-1543 KDSEETKYIVDGFTA
+1543 KNKEDKESEENKYIVDGFTA

-1815 MRKAAEKIFPTK
+1815 MRKAAEKIFPAK

-1865 DLKVAIEGVDVI
+1865 DLKVAIEGADVI

-2098 RRDYDVILIQAKA
+2098 RRDYDVILIQAKT

-2118 DKKEKNLVLSPN
+2118 DKKENNLVLSPN

>member
-22 ESSKS
+22 ESSNS
-27 NNVLQKVG
+27 SNVLQKVG
-35 LLLEKTKDA
+35 LLLERTKDA
-44 LIADLQQEFIGVRT
+44 LIADLQQEFIGVRN
-58 AAQKFEQE
+58 AALKYEKE

-107 DKIADTVTDASE
+107 DKIADTVKDASK

-131 AQLALDVMPLVQEVV
+131 AKVASDVMPLVQEVV

-157 KAVAEDLSN
+157 KAVAEDLSK
-166 SGKKFGEKIINDIF
+166 SGKDMGEKILNDIF

-216 SGVNKL
+216 SGINQLV
-222 ETDAADI
+222 TDAEKMANVI
-229 AEAIMGNLREVNSEI
+229 KGSLEEANKEI
-244 QTSLEKVQHTMQET
+244 KTSLDLVQHTMQET
-258 LNDATALYAQM
+258 LKDATDLYRQM
-269 QEQIKKQLGE
+269 ENQVNGDIKT
-279 DIEDIS
+279 
-285 ELANEYQ
+285 LANEYQ
-292 ETYVKIAN
+292 ATYVKIAN

-320 TLKLPDVLREAV
+320 TLQLPDGLKEAI

-343 GKIGDAIDTVS
+343 GKIGDAVDTVS
-354 NLASDAI
+354 PI
-361 STGTTEGKNALK
+361 
-373 TVSNLA
+373 V

-398 DITGMGVAAAGK
+398 NITGIGVASAGK

-419 RFMNATATDITK
+419 KFMNDKTTDITSG
-431 DLTSVAKALDGF
+431 LNSVASALEGV
-443 IAKGS
+443 IGKSS
-448 DLKSGVDNVAG
+448 DLKAGVNNVAG
-459 KINGAQETALD
+459 KINGALQTALD

-484 VENLFTNPIDH
+484 VEDLFTNPIDH

-554 KAKLDLDGIAGD
+554 KAKLKEAAKD
-566 VKKVIK
+566 VKSAIETAIK
-572 DTIDK
+572 N
-577 IWEWFQPVVTT
+577 IWDWFQPVVTT

-603 KDQMKDVI
+603 KDQMKEI
-611 EEVKDGAILIATDL
+611 LEEVKDGAMLIATDL
-625 QNDFNSI
+625 QNDFNRV
-632 KGELESRVNEAVSTV
+632 KNELEAGVNEAVSTV
-647 KNGVENVAADA
+647 KKGVENVAADA
-658 QDKIKQIS
+658 RKKIDEIS
-666 DKASAFIKEIESA
+666 IDASAFINGIEDAADDAVKEV
-679 TDEAVQKTVQDA
+679 TK
-691 TNVANAIVN
+691 VADSIVN
-700 GAENAVDAAVKDLD
+700 KTKKDFENAVKDLD
-714 AKANGLLKMWLK
+714 EAAKKKAEDMQEVWLE
-726 IQKDMP
+726 IQEDLP
-732 KMPKLNLPKVVR
+732 KMPKLNLPKIVR

-763 EIDLSSVIDF
+763 NMDLSSVIDF
-773 SQQRKELVACVKAL
+773 SQQRNELVACVEAL
-787 RNDYDRLKSYDLPKL
+787 RNDYKKFEKINIPSNILKKED
-802 EIGLNEENFTAV
+802 FTAV
-814 LNIDFEKNWST
+814 LNINLNNWKND
-825 AYQLPDIPKIVQEV
+825 YELPDIPQIVKEI

-844 QVWAFGMVNSVQTL
+844 QAWAYGMVNSVQAL
-858 VDPKAWMTRFET
+858 VDPKAWMKRFDT
-870 LATQLKVEFQN
+870 LVTQLRAEFQN
-881 DLSNITGLI
+881 DLSNVTGLI

-899 DDASAVKKDLKDQ
+899 DDASAVKKDLQDQ

-918 INILETSVNDIVLPD
+918 INILETSVNDVVLPD

-955 IVEEVN
+955 IIEETN
-961 KIKEDVESMKNNLES
+961 KIKENVSQIENNLKSIPGQIKNNVDNLLRRLEEAKKT
-976 IPVLISEKVNSLL
+976 LAGELGKSLG
-989 SNLEKAKEGLV
+989 EAKEV
-1000 EKLGTSY
+1000 
-1007 DEVKADVLQL
+1007 VLQFV
-1017 IEDVKATAKAIKN
+1017 EDVKATAKAIKN
-1030 IAEKIPATI
+1030 IVEKIPETI
-1039 ANLIDYFKNK
+1039 DNLVVFIKEKLKDVLVNIQKNAK
-1049 LSSTLGAL
+1049 D
-1057 QTNIKNKA
+1057 
-1065 EEILKKIADTFVDKL
+1065 ILKNIADTFVDKL

-1098 MLKGIKRKII
+1098 MLKAIKRKVI
-1108 YFVKHVIREKVREL
+1108 YFVKHVIREKISKL

-1129 SDDATSL
+1129 SVEANSL
-1136 DDNTFFYKLH
+1136 LNNNSFFQKLRA
-1146 VAQKK
+1146 AQ
-1151 FADTL
+1151 
-1156 KPVIQK
+1156 QR
-1162 FVDSNS
+1162 FVDILNSEIEQLVKSNS

-1173 LGGNATITNMN
+1173 LGDKKAITNMN
-1184 QLPAIIKAVEK
+1184 QLPVIIKAVEK
-1195 SSKKDIQNVFNDHT
+1195 LSLPDLKKIFNEQT
-1209 LNIQFDEN
+1209 INIQFDEN
-1217 GPDIDVPYDYVI
+1217 KPGVKVPDIIVPYYYI
-1229 WVQGTLSATAE
+1229 TWVQGTLSATVE

-1279 LPDNGFTDL
+1279 LPSNGFTDL

-1307 LDLKKKENKEEE
+1307 LDLKA
-1319 GKVDSGK
+1319 
-1326 GKDNSADWDA
+1326 KDDNGGSVAWDT

-1355 EKKAEDDNSKK
+1355 EKKNEDDSEAK
-1366 DKEEDAKDQ
+1366 DKEEGAKDQ
-1375 EGSTDS
+1375 EGSTDN
-1381 DDETKEEEDNT
+1381 DEAKEEEDNT

-1405 VMLSFKLGDKHYI
+1405 VLLTFKLGDKHYI
-1418 ALNGTGTVGS
+1418 TLNGTGSVGAE
-1428 QKLKKAESKENKE
+1428 KLSNETK
-1441 PEDISVGFCL
+1441 DVSVGFCI
-1451 SKKDSEKGVTSRLHA
+1451 SKKDSEKGITSRFHA

-1473 AAMLSGVFS
+1473 GAMLSGEFS
-1482 RNEDAGPANVIETKY
+1482 RNKEVGPANVIETKY
-1497 LDVRVGNYPIGL
+1497 LDVRIGNYPIGL
-1509 YVLYNDAYPT
+1509 YVLYNQQYPT
-1519 FNFGGE
+1519 FNFGGG
-1525 DVDVAK
+1525 DVSVAK
-1531 FLGVDGDKNKED
+1531 FLGATEN
-1543 KDSEETKYIVDGFTA
+1543 VDGFTA
-1558 GAYAAVKDFEVVLKL
+1558 GAYGAVKDFEVVLKL

-1609 TFHIDIDCNNKQI
+1609 TFHIDIDCNNKKI
-1622 GPLTLSG
+1622 GP
-1629 LGIDLGSVK
+1629 IDLSNISVDLGCVK
-1638 NEIGSL
+1638 GDLGTL
-1644 QLCVGSSFT
+1644 QFSVAPTFD
-1653 ISLGDSVTMT
+1653 IKFGDCVTMS
-1663 FDNLGVG
+1663 FEKLGLG
-1670 ASVNLFKKGDNGKLA
+1670 ASVNIVKKDDKGKLG
-1685 LGDFDLDFKFKFPEG
+1685 LGDFDFDFKFKFPEG
-1700 IGIAIDCEVV
+1700 IGIAINCDVV
-1710 KGAALIGYD
+1710 NGAALIGYD
-1719 DEKKELFGAMELSVL
+1719 EEKKELFGAMELNVL
-1734 EKFGVGA
+1734 EKFGVSA
-1741 MLIMTFG
+1741 MLMMTFG

-1815 MRKAAEKIFPTK
+1815 MRKAAEKIFPAK

-1865 DLKVAIEGVDVI
+1865 DLMVAIEGADVI

-2020 IGSCRILSVDL
+2020 IGSSRIMSVDL
-2031 ALSLSGPRPW
+2031 ALSLAGPRPW
-2041 HAKGKAKFYI
+2041 HAKGSAKFTFLFI
-2051 LLMPID
+2051 PIKVG
-2057 IDFDITWGEKK
+2057 FDITWGDKK

-2073 KQIEVLPLLQ
+2073 KQIEVLELLQ
-2083 EQVENLS
+2083 EQIRNLG
-2090 NWSVDEKS
+2090 NWSVDENS
-2098 RRDYDVILIQAKA
+2098 RRDRDVILIQAQA
-2111 ETTIEDK
+2111 ETAIADEN
-2118 DKKEKNLVLSPN
+2118 DKKLLLSPN
-2130 GTVTFNQSAIPME
+2130 GVLSFNQSAIPMKIE
-2143 MEMQLCN
+2143 MDLCN
-2150 NAVPTDCNEFV
+2150 NAVPTDCNEIV
-2161 LDKVILNG
+2161 LDQIMLNG
-2169 NEYEIINKTKLFDE
+2169 NAYKIASKSDKYNE
-2183 TNDNEKLCR
+2183 TQDKQTHQKAI
-2192 SVGETIQSDFAPAL
+2192 GETITSDFAPAL
-2206 YCQMDN
+2206 YVQMTN
-2212 DEKLRSASYVQYASG
+2212 DEKLMSPSYEQYASG
-2227 FTMSSGNHRTMR
+2227 FVMKNGSERIIENNPKACKLGEYDTYVCGVKKKVDVNPDSSGNR
-2239 DASATTLGNTES
+2239 
-2251 FVKVGNECMS
+2251 
-2261 LADYLQKTKG
+2261 
-2271 KKPEEPN
+2271 
-2278 KEGQNVAY
+2278 VAY
-2286 AVNSMVA
+2286 QKNDMTAVERYVSI
-2293 FGRFV
+2293 
-2298 EVLDSI
+2298 LDSIQ